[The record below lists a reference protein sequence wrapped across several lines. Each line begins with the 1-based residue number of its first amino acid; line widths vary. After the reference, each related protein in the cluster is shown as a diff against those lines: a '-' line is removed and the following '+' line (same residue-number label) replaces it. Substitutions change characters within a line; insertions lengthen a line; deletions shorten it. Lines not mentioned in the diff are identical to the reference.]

1 MKTPSNNIMKGEGA
15 CALPFLFKKSVLLLG
30 MLMLV
35 LLAIPP
41 IKALAAN
48 EYTIGDMV
56 FEIDGEHEVAAYIE
70 SGYYDAPTLLVRVPS
85 NATQIGIN
93 VRANY
98 GILTDY
104 GYETSY
110 GEYKPSG
117 EYHIWTFDDEKV
129 KIADVEKGDWVDEA
143 YTKYDLY
150 IAAFIDTFDV
160 DEEFADIVFF
170 KSDVPISGGGLTDEE
185 KKPLKDLLDTVSGA
199 NETKWYQT
207 GDRYNGRDVIEDKNS
222 GFWTEFIAENGAR
235 SIAEEM
241 LEHASNTKQIETA
254 TENLRMA
261 IQKLIPISRA
271 NTTPAYEAIEA
282 ATITE
287 KDDYT
292 PRSWAAYSEA
302 KDAATALMDTMF
314 ADGKPTQANNA
325 SANDTINAAAKRL
338 RDAQAALDLRV
349 SKYGTDGETR
359 VKLMASALEELNRRF
374 SAPGALDGYTA
385 ESIAALQSALKTA
398 NETLAETPVY
408 SAIGQLEAGRLT
420 DAVRAARAAAA
431 GLETQSQKQIH
442 VKLSA
447 LDAYDVYMGRT
458 DMWWALHNKNI
469 LTTELELPANASA
482 ASVLREKNLLK
493 RTLNE
498 SKYDPSLLV
507 FLNGELLNTT
517 SMFTYNDIGVSDG
530 VFESLKL
537 HDGDELT
544 LVWICGKQIMYSST
558 AGYYTQYLYEIP
570 EYFRYSTI
578 EAPAEVVAGEAFEI
592 TVTSDAALPFLATGE
607 KTPVVG
613 ATIRR
618 SATEADVETV
628 STRYVHR
635 NTYQTTD
642 ENGKATLTLYN
653 EGYVLINAFRTE
665 DEEGRYIVGP
675 SVLVHVLPT
684 NDLES
689 VKLQLRKELDEVYYD
704 ENYPESVFTPEN
716 WRLVKDAYENGVQ
729 AIANAET
736 LGEASSEQESA
747 IQEIKRLQSTADSGN
762 NSNLKKFRDIL
773 AELPSNVTKLDKSA
787 EARIEE
793 LKAAYESMTDYQRNE
808 LSEQEVARY
817 EEIINAELKEAQ
829 KHQLKFEQAFSDG
842 VTEDDQKTILAM
854 IDYLKANTPHEDWY
868 QQNPVS
874 EIGNQKLA
882 ELFTFNTV
890 TGSKMNSPETNNSY
904 AYTRLDESYALQR
917 DIYACISPEYAAYIL
932 CRDAAIAGGNMNGPG
947 VISAADGSW
956 SISDE
961 NMQMYVPDSSESNTT
976 RVLGKMTF
984 KVNGTEYAIRS
995 IKVTGLENAAQKSAL
1010 DFYDG
1015 TAYRGRSAQNQCN
1028 QIVQDSFLNFTMPF
1042 DDVTI
1047 TVTWGP
1053 VAGTTSEVDQARAD
1067 ALNALNAVFGKYDET
1082 HKNYIAIKAAYDK
1095 GVSAIN
1101 AAQTVDAISTARRDA
1116 AKAIEKAAAGSTGVD
1131 ESFRDG
1137 WGNSENDKG
1146 FYAGTPVGTVTVIVE
1161 NTTYSGAPEGFYSD
1175 PNDPDYN
1182 ITQDSIV
1189 YKENYTI
1196 GDQDSMM
1203 TVILRALADDGYE
1216 WTGTGGSKFGI
1227 SYLSGIAQKGRPD
1240 IKLAEF
1246 DGGNESGWMGTLNGF
1261 FVNLSFAQFTVQ
1273 PNQNTNIQLSDGD
1286 VIHVMYTCTGLGED
1300 LGGTFYNSD
1309 TTLKALKVMD
1319 GDKTLVLAPEFE
1331 SVAQPGGTYSYT
1343 VMIDGDAA
1351 ELTIT
1356 TDAAN
1361 KNYLVKRFL
1370 NEKVTDNTE
1379 GGSYYK
1385 STQAIPVVSGDTIYI
1400 GCGEPVW
1407 PSMNNQSTEARDYV
1421 GTWYEL
1427 HIVSANSGG
1436 SDVDAQID
1444 ALPNPNDLTY
1454 MNRETYRQDI
1464 VQAKQALDALKDPS
1478 SVSADRKQKLEA
1490 LCTKLAGFD
1499 AVDEV
1504 KAAIAA
1510 LPSVSN
1516 ATLDDEAAINA
1527 AKTKYDALD
1536 ADMLTYLKASEKQK
1550 LSDLL
1555 QRMEELNEEL
1565 LTKLVVAPDTV
1576 TAVVDAKTKTIQLVG
1591 YITEGQDVTLN
1602 GETVKRSGTKF
1613 TLGNTVYRVV
1623 LNVTVQPVNVTLD
1636 EKRPEITPA
1645 ENASPETKAAANAI
1659 TSPSTTSDGLAAA
1672 AADHLTETAKKQAEA
1687 SGDASASVTAEVKLN
1702 ISVKN
1707 YEDVGGKQ
1715 ELTLD
1720 ITPQVTY
1727 TVTADG
1733 QTLSIK
1739 TETLDNSA
1747 IKAPVTISVALP
1759 LDMPQENLYVKHK
1772 LEDGSFEYIKPTIER
1787 NVATWQQSSFSI
1799 VVLTADSRTA
1809 TVKMNDLDVTLTPE
1823 DVGKELPTVTK
1834 PGKDFTGWTFVIDG
1848 TEYPGGPYTKLTDEL
1863 LDALNKAQT
1872 EGKEITATPNFK
1884 NKTSSGSGSSGKI
1897 ESPNKPNKSTMG
1909 EADASKFRDVAASDW
1924 YFDAVQYVLEKGL
1937 MNGTSD
1943 WTFAPNDATTRGMIV
1958 TILAR
1963 VEGVNTN
1970 GNPWYAAG
1978 QKWAMDNGISDGT
1991 NMPGVI
1997 TREQLATILY
2007 RYAKQKGYDVS
2018 KSAALTGFSD
2028 ADKVSGYA
2036 FDAMQWAVAEEL
2048 LKGSN
2053 GKLDPQGSATRAQ
2066 VATILMRFMQKYEK

>member
-1 MKTPSNNIMKGEGA
+1 MS
-15 CALPFLFKKSVLLLG
+15 LSLLST
-30 MLMLV
+30 V
-35 LLAIPP
+35 YAESPP
-41 IKALAAN
+41 TIKVPDG
-48 EYTIGDMV
+48 Y
-56 FEIDGEHEVAAYIE
+56 EIVAQYG
-70 SGYYDAPTLLVRVPS
+70 SGYTYTANGNEEELLFDTYIVRVPTDTTVIANVIPGFDIS
-85 NATQIGIN
+85 HCECSTHDWDNLGEDTYEFDNGYDLTIHSGCKEPEPTIYVPWEKSDLYDFYGVQYSDKNYDNTIQVYFFLANA
-93 VRANY
+93 
-98 GILTDY
+98 D
-104 GYETSY
+104 
-110 GEYKPSG
+110 SG
-117 EYHIWTFDDEKV
+117 ET
-129 KIADVEKGDWVDEA
+129 VDK
-143 YTKYDLY
+143 TKLSELLN
-150 IAAFIDTFDV
+150 TV
-160 DEEFADIVFF
+160 
-170 KSDVPISGGGLTDEE
+170 TDNNTNYY
-185 KKPLKDLLDTVSGA
+185 LS
-199 NETKWYQT
+199 N
-207 GDRYNGRDVIEDKNS
+207 DRYNGNPAETITDKRS
-222 GFWTEFIAENGAR
+222 GFWAEFTAVNGPRAR
-235 SIAEEM
+235 AQRI
-241 LEHASNTKQIETA
+241 LASDVPQADIDDTVVA
-254 TENLRMA
+254 LRVA
-261 IQKLIPISRA
+261 ISKLIPTTRA
-271 NTTPAYEAIEA
+271 NTTLLHEAIEA

-349 SKYGTDGETR
+349 SKYGKDGETR

-374 SAPGALDGYTA
+374 SAPGALNGYTP
-385 ESIAALQSALKTA
+385 ESVAALQSALKTA

-408 SAIGQLEAGRLT
+408 SAIGQLESSRLT
-420 DAVRAARAAAA
+420 SAVRAARAAAA
-431 GLETQSQKQIH
+431 GLETESQEQIH

-447 LDAYDVYMGRT
+447 LDAYDVYQKRT

-469 LTTELELPANASA
+469 LTTELTLPANASA

-558 AGYYTQYLYEIP
+558 AGYYTQYLYELP
-570 EYFRYSTI
+570 AYFRYSRV
-578 EAPAEVVAGEAFEI
+578 EAPAEVVAGEPFEI

-618 SATEADVETV
+618 SATEADAETV
-628 STRYVHR
+628 STNYVHR

-716 WRLVKDAYENGVQ
+716 WLLVKATYENGVQ

-736 LGEASSEQESA
+736 LGVASSEQESA

-762 NSNLKKFRDIL
+762 NNNLKKFRDIL
-773 AELPSNVTKLDKSA
+773 AELPNDVNKLDKSA

-842 VTEDDQKTILAM
+842 VTEDNQKTILAM

-868 QQNPVS
+868 QKNPVS
-874 EIGNQKLA
+874 GIGNQKLA

-890 TGSKMNSPETNNSY
+890 TGSKMNSAETNNSY

-984 KVNGTEYAIRS
+984 TVNDTEYTIRS

-1015 TAYRGRSAQNQCN
+1015 TGYRGRNAQVQCN

-1053 VAGTTSEVDQARAD
+1053 VAGTTSEVEKARND
-1067 ALNALNAVFGKYDET
+1067 ALTALEAILKNYAEKYDEQSET
-1082 HKNYIAIKAAYDK
+1082 YLEIKAAYDK
-1095 GVSAIN
+1095 GVAKLEDKD
-1101 AAQTVDAISTARRDA
+1101 QTPTVDAINAERRSTANA
-1116 AKAIEKAAAGSTGVD
+1116 MAKAAAGNTGED
-1131 ESFRDG
+1131 ARFKEH
-1137 WGNSENDKG
+1137 WGDPENNDG

-1161 NTTYSGAPEGFYSD
+1161 NTTYSGAPEGLYSD
-1175 PNDPDYN
+1175 PNAPDY
-1182 ITQDSIV
+1182 SLEKAIV
-1189 YKENYTI
+1189 YEPTYTI
-1196 GDQDSMM
+1196 GDEDSMM
-1203 TVILRALADDGYE
+1203 TVILRALADSGYE

-1227 SYLSGIAQKGRPD
+1227 SYLSGIMKKGEKD

-1246 DGGNESGWMGTLNGF
+1246 DGGDESGWMGTLNGF
-1261 FVNLSFAQFTVQ
+1261 FVNLSFAEFTVKK
-1273 PNQNTNIQLSDGD
+1273 NQSTNIQLADGD
-1286 VIHVMYTCTGLGED
+1286 VIHVMYTSTGLGED

-1319 GDKTLVLAPEFE
+1319 GDKTVVLAPEFE
-1331 SVAQPGGTYSYT
+1331 ASAAEPGGTYSYT
-1343 VMIDGDAA
+1343 VMIDDNAT
-1351 ELTIT
+1351 ELTILA
-1356 TDAAN
+1356 DAAN

-1379 GGSYYK
+1379 GSSYYK

-1407 PSMNNQSTEARDYV
+1407 PSMNNQSTEAREYV

-1427 HIVSANSGG
+1427 HIVSASSGG
-1436 SDVDAQID
+1436 TEVDAQID
-1444 ALPNPNDLTY
+1444 ALPNPDDLTY
-1454 MNRETYRQDI
+1454 ENRENYRQDI
-1464 VQAKQALDALKDPS
+1464 VQAKQALDALKDSS
-1478 SVSADRKQKLEA
+1478 SVSADRKQKLED

-1516 ATLDDEAAINA
+1516 AALEDEESINA
-1527 AKTKYDALD
+1527 AKEKYDALD
-1536 ADMLTYLKASEKQK
+1536 TELLKYLKASEKQK

-1555 QRMEELNEEL
+1555 QRMKELNEEL
-1565 LTKLVVAPDTV
+1565 LTKLVVTPDTV

-1591 YITEGQDVTLN
+1591 YITEGEPITLN
-1602 GETVKRSGTKF
+1602 GEPITRSGSKF

-1623 LNVTVQPVNVTLD
+1623 LNVTERPINVTLD
-1636 EKRPEITPA
+1636 EKRPEIAPA
-1645 ENASPETKAAANAI
+1645 EDATDDTKKAAAAI

-1687 SGDASASVTAEVKLN
+1687 SGNADASVTAEVKLN
-1702 ISVKN
+1702 ISVEK
-1707 YEDVGGKQ
+1707 YEEVGGKQ

-1733 QTLSIK
+1733 QTLSTK

-1848 TEYPGGPYTKLTDEL
+1848 TEYPGGPYTKLTDDL
-1863 LDALNKAQT
+1863 LTKLSEAN
-1872 EGKEITATPNFK
+1872 EVTATPNFK
-1884 NKTSSGSGSSGKI
+1884 NKTSSGGSSSGKI

-2036 FDAMQWAVAEEL
+2036 AEAMQWAVAEGL
-2048 LKGSN
+2048 LQGSN
-2053 GKLDPQGSATRAQ
+2053 GKLNPQGSATRAQ
-2066 VATILMRFMQKYEK
+2066 VATILMRFMEKIAK

>member
-1 MKTPSNNIMKGEGA
+1 MDTA
-15 CALPFLFKKSVLLLG
+15 KKVG
-30 MLMLV
+30 
-35 LLAIPP
+35 
-41 IKALAAN
+41 
-48 EYTIGDMV
+48 TIT
-56 FEIDGEHEVAAYIE
+56 YK
-70 SGYYDAPTLLVRVPS
+70 
-85 NATQIGIN
+85 
-93 VRANY
+93 
-98 GILTDY
+98 
-104 GYETSY
+104 ETSY
-110 GEYKPSG
+110 PLFNVQVNLQEYDAISIVKESGTITVNGAKTKYPTGIQANNSGTVGLVPDREVPYDQENVVFDAAKSCYQDNKASITLDDGESISESG
-117 EYHIWTFDDEKV
+117 TCLLFRLQIGSGRRKTNCAFLAVSWGNFGGTEYDTKVLEELLTSVSDENANNNYYTSNDRYDGKQYSTISFWAEFTKKDGARDQAQKV
-129 KIADVEKGDWVDEA
+129 LNNPVNQNAINAAVKDLEAAISKLISKKDYANTTLLYEAMQHTVDKDRYTPMSYAA
-143 YTKYDLY
+143 YTKAYDEASALMAQMFDSDGNPTEANKPDKQQTLEALAEKLE
-150 IAAFIDTFDV
+150 AAWKNL
-160 DEEFADIVFF
+160 DER
-170 KSDVPISGGGLTDEE
+170 
-185 KKPLKDLLDTVSGA
+185 VS
-199 NETKWYQT
+199 
-207 GDRYNGRDVIEDKNS
+207 YNGK
-222 GFWTEFIAENGAR
+222 
-235 SIAEEM
+235 
-241 LEHASNTKQIETA
+241 
-254 TENLRMA
+254 
-261 IQKLIPISRA
+261 
-271 NTTPAYEAIEA
+271 
-282 ATITE
+282 
-287 KDDYT
+287 
-292 PRSWAAYSEA
+292 
-302 KDAATALMDTMF
+302 
-314 ADGKPTQANNA
+314 
-325 SANDTINAAAKRL
+325 
-338 RDAQAALDLRV
+338 
-349 SKYGTDGETR
+349 DGETR

-469 LTTELELPANASA
+469 LTTELELPANTSA

-716 WRLVKDAYENGVQ
+716 WLLVKAAYENGVQ

>member
-1 MKTPSNNIMKGEGA
+1 MS
-15 CALPFLFKKSVLLLG
+15 LSLLST
-30 MLMLV
+30 V
-35 LLAIPP
+35 YAESPP
-41 IKALAAN
+41 TIKVPDG
-48 EYTIGDMV
+48 Y
-56 FEIDGEHEVAAYIE
+56 EIVAQYG
-70 SGYYDAPTLLVRVPS
+70 SGYTYTANGNEEELLFDTYIVRVPTDTTVIANVIPGFDIS
-85 NATQIGIN
+85 HCECSTHDWDNLGEDTYEFDNGYDLTIHSGCKEPEPTIYVPWEKSDLYDFYGVQYSDKNYDNTIQVYFFLANA
-93 VRANY
+93 
-98 GILTDY
+98 D
-104 GYETSY
+104 
-110 GEYKPSG
+110 SG
-117 EYHIWTFDDEKV
+117 ET
-129 KIADVEKGDWVDEA
+129 VDK
-143 YTKYDLY
+143 TKLSELLN
-150 IAAFIDTFDV
+150 TV
-160 DEEFADIVFF
+160 
-170 KSDVPISGGGLTDEE
+170 TDNNTNYY
-185 KKPLKDLLDTVSGA
+185 LS
-199 NETKWYQT
+199 N
-207 GDRYNGRDVIEDKNS
+207 DRYNGNPAETITDKRS
-222 GFWTEFIAENGAR
+222 GFWAEFTAVNGPRAR
-235 SIAEEM
+235 AQRI
-241 LEHASNTKQIETA
+241 LASDVPQADIDDTVVA
-254 TENLRMA
+254 LRVA
-261 IQKLIPISRA
+261 ISKLIPTTRA
-271 NTTPAYEAIEA
+271 NTTLLHEAIEA

-292 PRSWAAYSEA
+292 PRSWAASSEA
-302 KDAATALMDTMF
+302 KDAAIALMGTMF
-314 ADGKPTQANNA
+314 ADGKPTPENKA

-338 RDAQAALDLRV
+338 RDAQAALDLRMN
-349 SKYGTDGETR
+349 KYGKDGETR

-408 SAIGQLEAGRLT
+408 SAIGQLESSRLT
-420 DAVRAARAAAA
+420 NAVRAARAAAA
-431 GLETQSQKQIH
+431 GLETESQEQIH

-447 LDAYDVYMGRT
+447 LDAYDVYQKRT

-469 LTTELELPANASA
+469 LTTELELPANTSA

-498 SKYDPSLLV
+498 GKYDPSLLV
-507 FLNGELLNTT
+507 FCNGELLNTT
-517 SMFTYNDIGVSDG
+517 SMFTYNDIGAEGG

-537 HDGDELT
+537 HNGDELT

-578 EAPAEVVAGEAFEI
+578 DAPAEVVAGEPFEI

-618 SATEADVETV
+618 SATEADAETV
-628 STRYVHR
+628 STNYVHR

-675 SVLVHVLPT
+675 SVLIHVLPT

-716 WRLVKDAYENGVQ
+716 WLLVKAAYENGVQ

-736 LGEASSEQESA
+736 LGVASSEQESA

-762 NSNLKKFRDIL
+762 NNNLKKFRDIL
-773 AELPSNVTKLDKSA
+773 AELPNDVTKLDKSA

-793 LKAAYESMTDYQRNE
+793 LKTAYEAMTDYQRSE

-817 EEIINAELKEAQ
+817 EKIINAKLKDAQ

-842 VTEDDQKTILAM
+842 VTEDDQKTIRAM
-854 IDYLKANTPHEDWY
+854 IDYLKTNTPNEDWY
-868 QQNPVS
+868 QQKPES
-874 EIGNQKLA
+874 GIGHQKLA

-890 TGSKMNSPETNNSY
+890 TGAKMNSDATNNSY
-904 AYTRLDESYALQR
+904 VYKQLDESYALQR

-932 CRDAAIAGGNMNGPG
+932 CRDAALENGNRNGPG
-947 VISAADGSW
+947 EIRAADGSW

-961 NMQMYVPDSSESNTT
+961 NMQMYVPESSNTT

-984 KVNGTEYAIRS
+984 KVNGTEYTIRS
-995 IKVTGLENAAQKSAL
+995 IKVTGLENAAQKSGL

-1015 TAYRGRSAQNQCN
+1015 TAYRGRSAENQCN

-1053 VAGTTSEVDQARAD
+1053 VAGTTSEVEKARTD
-1067 ALNALNAVFGKYDET
+1067 ALTALEAILNNYAEKYDEQSET
-1082 HKNYIAIKAAYDK
+1082 YLAIKAKYDE
-1095 GVSAIN
+1095 GVARIKDKDQTS
-1101 AAQTVDAISTARRDA
+1101 TVDAINAERRSTANA
-1116 AKAIEKAAAGSTGVD
+1116 MAKAAAGNTGED
-1131 ESFRDG
+1131 ARFKEH
-1137 WGNSENDKG
+1137 WGDPENNDG

-1161 NTTYSGAPEGFYSD
+1161 NTTYSGAPEGLYSD
-1175 PNDPDYN
+1175 PNAPDY
-1182 ITQDSIV
+1182 SLEKAIV
-1189 YKENYTI
+1189 YEPTYTI
-1196 GDQDSMM
+1196 GDEDSMM
-1203 TVILRALADDGYE
+1203 TVILRALADSGYE

-1227 SYLSGIAQKGRPD
+1227 SYLSGIMKKGEKD

-1246 DGGNESGWMGTLNGF
+1246 DGGDESGWMGTLNGF
-1261 FVNLSFAQFTVQ
+1261 FVNLSFAEFTVKK
-1273 PNQNTNIQLSDGD
+1273 NQSTNIQLADGD
-1286 VIHVMYTCTGLGED
+1286 VIHVMYTSTGLGED

-1319 GDKTLVLAPEFE
+1319 GDKTVVLAPEFE
-1331 SVAQPGGTYSYT
+1331 ASAAEPGGTYSYT
-1343 VMIDGDAA
+1343 VMIDDNAT
-1351 ELTIT
+1351 ELTILA
-1356 TDAAN
+1356 DAAN

-1379 GGSYYK
+1379 GSSYYK

-1407 PSMNNQSTEARDYV
+1407 PSMNNQSTEAREYV

-1427 HIVSANSGG
+1427 HIVSASSGG
-1436 SDVDAQID
+1436 TEVDAQID
-1444 ALPNPNDLTY
+1444 ALPNPDDLTY
-1454 MNRETYRQDI
+1454 ENRENYRQDI
-1464 VQAKQALDALKDPS
+1464 VQAKKAMDALKDS
-1478 SVSADRKQKLEA
+1478 KVDEVRAKKLTD
-1490 LCTKLAGFD
+1490 LCEKLAGFD

-1504 KAAIAA
+1504 KAAIAK

-1516 ATLDDEAAINA
+1516 AALEDEESINA
-1527 AKTKYDALD
+1527 AKEKYDALD
-1536 ADMLTYLKASEKQK
+1536 TELLKYLKASEKQK

-1555 QRMEELNEEL
+1555 QRMKELNEEL
-1565 LTKLVVAPDTV
+1565 LTKLVVTPDTV

-1591 YITEGQDVTLN
+1591 YITEGEPITLN
-1602 GETVKRSGTKF
+1602 GEPITRSGSKF

-1623 LNVTVQPVNVTLD
+1623 LNVTERPINVTLD
-1636 EKRPEITPA
+1636 EKRPEIAPA
-1645 ENASPETKAAANAI
+1645 EDATDDTKKAAAAI

-1687 SGDASASVTAEVKLN
+1687 SGNADASVTAEVKLN
-1702 ISVKN
+1702 ISVEK
-1707 YEDVGGKQ
+1707 YEEVGGKQ

-1733 QTLSIK
+1733 QTLSTK

-1759 LDMPQENLYVKHK
+1759 LNMPQENLYVKHK

-1823 DVGKELPTVTK
+1823 DVGKELPTVTR
-1834 PGKDFTGWTFVIDG
+1834 PGKDFTGWTFVIGG

-1884 NKTSSGSGSSGKI
+1884 NKTSSGGSSSGKI
-1897 ESPNKPNKSTMG
+1897 ESPNKPKT
-1909 EADASKFRDVAASDW
+1909 EPAKADASKFRDVSSSDW

-1963 VEGVNTN
+1963 VEGVNTT

-1978 QKWAMDNGISDGT
+1978 QKWAMQNDISDGT

-2018 KSAALTGFSD
+2018 KSAALTGFVDS
-2028 ADKVSGYA
+2028 DKVSSYA

>member
-1 MKTPSNNIMKGEGA
+1 MTKPVTGTGYQKLFDLITFNENVSLATENVAGFIIERTNFKTGDGELIIVQISTSSGETITEKDKDPLQKLVNSVSGETPEYLMPTDGSDKWNGKTYDA
-15 CALPFLFKKSVLLLG
+15 NGHWNTFKKSGILEDAKGVLASPG
-30 MLMLV
+30 SK
-35 LLAIPP
+35 
-41 IKALAAN
+41 KALDDMCTKLSAA
-48 EYTIGDMV
+48 
-56 FEIDGEHEVAAYIE
+56 
-70 SGYYDAPTLLVRVPS
+70 LS
-85 NATQIGIN
+85 N
-93 VRANY
+93 
-98 GILTDY
+98 
-104 GYETSY
+104 
-110 GEYKPSG
+110 
-117 EYHIWTFDDEKV
+117 
-129 KIADVEKGDWVDEA
+129 
-143 YTKYDLY
+143 
-150 IAAFIDTFDV
+150 
-160 DEEFADIVFF
+160 
-170 KSDVPISGGGLTDEE
+170 
-185 KKPLKDLLDTVSGA
+185 
-199 NETKWYQT
+199 
-207 GDRYNGRDVIEDKNS
+207 
-222 GFWTEFIAENGAR
+222 
-235 SIAEEM
+235 
-241 LEHASNTKQIETA
+241 
-254 TENLRMA
+254 
-261 IQKLIPISRA
+261 LIPAGCA
-271 NTTPAYEAIEA
+271 NTTELYEAIEA

-292 PRSWAAYSEA
+292 PRSWTAYSNA
-302 KDAATALMDTMF
+302 KDAAIALMGTMF
-314 ADGKPTQANNA
+314 DEEKLPTSSNKDEAMPQ
-325 SANDTINAAAKRL
+325 ILAAAESL
-338 RDAQAALDLRV
+338 RNKQKALDLRV
-349 SKYGTDGETR
+349 SKYGKDGETR

-374 SAPGALDGYTA
+374 SAPDALNGYTS
-385 ESIAALQSALKTA
+385 ESVAALQSALKTA

-408 SAIGQLEAGRLT
+408 SAIGQLESSRLT
-420 DAVRAARAAAA
+420 NAVRAARAAAA
-431 GLETQSQKQIH
+431 GLETLSQEPIH

-447 LDAYDVYMGRT
+447 LDAYDVYQKRT

-469 LTTELELPANASA
+469 LTTELTLPANASA

-507 FLNGELLNTT
+507 FRNGELLNTT
-517 SMFTYNDIGVSDG
+517 SMFDYNDIGVPDG

-578 EAPAEVVAGEAFEI
+578 EAPAEVVAGEAFEV

-628 STRYVHR
+628 STNYVHR
-635 NTYQTTD
+635 DTYQTTD

-716 WRLVKDAYENGVQ
+716 WLLVKVAYENGVQ

-736 LGEASSEQESA
+736 LGVASSEQESA

-762 NSNLKKFRDIL
+762 NNNLKKFRDIL
-773 AELPSNVTKLDKSA
+773 AELPNDVNKLDKSA

-793 LKAAYESMTDYQRNE
+793 LKTAYEAMTDYQRSE

-817 EEIINAELKEAQ
+817 EKIINAKLKDAQ

-854 IDYLKANTPHEDWY
+854 IDYLKKNTPNEDWY
-868 QQNPVS
+868 QQKPES
-874 EIGNQKLA
+874 GIGNQKLA

-890 TGSKMNSPETNNSY
+890 KGAKMNSDETNQSY
-904 AYTRLDESYALQR
+904 VYKQLDESYALQR
-917 DIYACISPEYAAYIL
+917 DIYACVSPEYAAYIL
-932 CRDAAIAGGNMNGPG
+932 CRDAALENGNRNGPG
-947 VISAADGSW
+947 EIRAADGSW

-984 KVNGTEYAIRS
+984 TINGTEYAIRS
-995 IKVTGLENAAQKSAL
+995 IKVTGLEHAAQKSAL

-1015 TAYRGRSAQNQCN
+1015 TAYRGRSAEIQCN

-1053 VAGTTSEVDQARAD
+1053 VAGTTSEVEKARND
-1067 ALNALNAVFGKYDET
+1067 ALTALEAILKNYAEKYDEQSET
-1082 HKNYIAIKAAYDK
+1082 YLEIKAAYDK
-1095 GVSAIN
+1095 GVAKLEDKD
-1101 AAQTVDAISTARRDA
+1101 QTPTVDAINAERRSTANA
-1116 AKAIEKAAAGSTGVD
+1116 MAKAAAGNTGED
-1131 ESFRDG
+1131 ARFKEH
-1137 WGNSENDKG
+1137 WGDPENNDG

-1161 NTTYSGAPEGFYSD
+1161 NTTYSGAPEGLYSD
-1175 PNDPDYN
+1175 PNAPDY
-1182 ITQDSIV
+1182 SLEKAIV
-1189 YKENYTI
+1189 YEPTYTI
-1196 GDQDSMM
+1196 GDEDSMM
-1203 TVILRALADDGYE
+1203 TVILRALADSGYE

-1227 SYLSGIAQKGRPD
+1227 SYLSGIMKKGEKD

-1246 DGGNESGWMGTLNGF
+1246 DGGDESGWMGTLNGF
-1261 FVNLSFAQFTVQ
+1261 FVNLSFAEFTVKK
-1273 PNQNTNIQLSDGD
+1273 NQSTNIQLADGD
-1286 VIHVMYTCTGLGED
+1286 VIHVMYTSTGLGED

-1331 SVAQPGGTYSYT
+1331 ASAAEPGGTYSYT
-1343 VMIDGDAA
+1343 VMIDDNAT
-1351 ELTIT
+1351 ELTILA
-1356 TDAAN
+1356 DAAN

-1379 GGSYYK
+1379 GSSYYK

-1407 PSMNNQSTEARDYV
+1407 PSMNNQSTEAREYV

-1427 HIVSANSGG
+1427 HIVSASSGG
-1436 SDVDAQID
+1436 TEVDAQID

-1454 MNRETYRQDI
+1454 ENRENYRQDI
-1464 VQAKQALDALKDPS
+1464 VQAKKAMDALKDS
-1478 SVSADRKQKLEA
+1478 KVDEVRAKKLTD
-1490 LCTKLAGFD
+1490 LCEKLAGFD

-1504 KAAIAA
+1504 KAAIAK

-1516 ATLDDEAAINA
+1516 AALEDEESINA
-1527 AKTKYDALD
+1527 AKEKYDALD
-1536 ADMLTYLKASEKQK
+1536 TELLKYLKASEKQK

-1555 QRMEELNEEL
+1555 QRMKELNEEL
-1565 LTKLVVAPDTV
+1565 LTKLVVTPDTV

-1591 YITEGQDVTLN
+1591 YITEGEPITLN
-1602 GETVKRSGTKF
+1602 GEPITRSGSKF

-1623 LNVTVQPVNVTLD
+1623 LNVTERPINVTLD
-1636 EKRPEITPA
+1636 EKRPEIAPA
-1645 ENASPETKAAANAI
+1645 EDATDDTKKAAAAI

-1687 SGDASASVTAEVKLN
+1687 SGNADASVTAEVKLN
-1702 ISVKN
+1702 ISVEK
-1707 YEDVGGKQ
+1707 YEEVGGKQ

-1733 QTLSIK
+1733 QTLSTK

-1759 LDMPQENLYVKHK
+1759 LNMPQENLYVKHK

-1823 DVGKELPTVTK
+1823 DVGKELPTVTR
-1834 PGKDFTGWTFVIDG
+1834 PGKDFTGWTFVIGG

-1884 NKTSSGSGSSGKI
+1884 NKTSSGGSSSGKI
-1897 ESPNKPNKSTMG
+1897 ESPNKPKT
-1909 EADASKFRDVAASDW
+1909 EPAKADASKFRDVSSSDW

-1963 VEGVNTN
+1963 VEGVNTT

-1978 QKWAMDNGISDGT
+1978 QKWAMQNDISDGT

-2018 KSAALTGFSD
+2018 KSAALTGFVDS
-2028 ADKVSGYA
+2028 DKVSSYA

>member
-1 MKTPSNNIMKGEGA
+1 MPLSDLTVQESVYPGITFNPSFEYS
-15 CALPFLFKKSVLLLG
+15 CALIYQFANNPVTPA
-30 MLMLV
+30 V
-35 LLAIPP
+35 N
-41 IKALAAN
+41 KAVNILIQ
-48 EYTIGDMV
+48 IG
-56 FEIDGEHEVAAYIE
+56 E
-70 SGYYDAPTLLVRVPS
+70 SG
-85 NATQIGIN
+85 
-93 VRANY
+93 
-98 GILTDY
+98 
-104 GYETSY
+104 
-110 GEYKPSG
+110 SG
-117 EYHIWTFDDEKV
+117 LSDEQ
-129 KIADVEKGDWVDEA
+129 
-143 YTKYDLY
+143 
-150 IAAFIDTFDV
+150 
-160 DEEFADIVFF
+160 
-170 KSDVPISGGGLTDEE
+170 
-185 KKPLKDLLDTVSGA
+185 KKPLSDLLATVA
-199 NETKWYQT
+199 DDNENYYKTD
-207 GDRYNGRDVIEDKNS
+207 DRYNG
-222 GFWTEFIAENGAR
+222 
-235 SIAEEM
+235 
-241 LEHASNTKQIETA
+241 LEHITGAGKSFWAEFVAANGPRATAQRALETA
-254 TENLRMA
+254 TKEEEITSAVSTLRTA
-261 IQKLIPISRA
+261 ISRLIPATRV
-271 NTTPAYEAIEA
+271 NTTLLYEELLNKPS
-282 ATITE
+282 

-292 PRSWAAYSEA
+292 PRTWAAYAEVRDRAEA
-302 KDAATALMDTMF
+302 MMASMFDDKGNPTDANT
-314 ADGKPTQANNA
+314 
-325 SANDTINAAAKRL
+325 SANGKQDELVALAVELTSKRE
-338 RDAQAALDLRV
+338 ALDLRV
-349 SKYGTDGETR
+349 SKYGKDGETR

-374 SAPGALDGYTA
+374 SAPDALNGYTS
-385 ESIAALQSALKTA
+385 ESVAALQSALKTA

-408 SAIGQLEAGRLT
+408 SAIGQLESSRLT
-420 DAVRAARAAAA
+420 SAVREARVAAF
-431 GLETQSQKQIH
+431 GLETWSQEQIH
-442 VKLSA
+442 VKLSVV
-447 LDAYDVYMGRT
+447 DAYDVYQKRT

-469 LTTELELPANASA
+469 LTTELELPANTSA

-498 SKYDPSLLV
+498 GKYDPSLLV
-507 FLNGELLNTT
+507 FCNGELLNTT
-517 SMFTYNDIGVSDG
+517 SMFTYNDIGAEGG

-537 HDGDELT
+537 HNGDELT

-618 SATEADVETV
+618 SATEADAETV
-628 STRYVHR
+628 STNYVHR
-635 NTYQTTD
+635 DTYQTTD

-829 KHQLKFEQAFSDG
+829 KHQLKFEQAFSNG

-854 IDYLKANTPHEDWY
+854 IDYLKKNTPNEDWY
-868 QQNPVS
+868 QQKPES
-874 EIGNQKLA
+874 GIGNQKLA

-932 CRDAAIAGGNMNGPG
+932 CRDAAIENGNRNGPG

-1015 TAYRGRSAQNQCN
+1015 TGYRGRNAQVQCN

-1053 VAGTTSEVDQARAD
+1053 VAGTTSEVEKARND
-1067 ALNALNAVFGKYDET
+1067 ALTALEAILKNYAEKYDEQSET
-1082 HKNYIAIKAAYDK
+1082 YLEIKAAYDK
-1095 GVSAIN
+1095 GVAKLEDKD
-1101 AAQTVDAISTARRDA
+1101 QTPTVDAINAERRSTANA
-1116 AKAIEKAAAGSTGVD
+1116 MAKAAAGNTGED
-1131 ESFRDG
+1131 ARFKEH
-1137 WGNSENDKG
+1137 WGDPENNDG

-1161 NTTYSGAPEGFYSD
+1161 NTTYSGAPEGLYSD
-1175 PNDPDYN
+1175 PNAPDY
-1182 ITQDSIV
+1182 SLEKAIV
-1189 YKENYTI
+1189 YEPTYTI
-1196 GDQDSMM
+1196 GDEDSMM
-1203 TVILRALADDGYE
+1203 TVILRALADSGYE

-1227 SYLSGIAQKGRPD
+1227 SYLSGIMKKGEKD

-1246 DGGNESGWMGTLNGF
+1246 DGGDESGWMGTLNGF
-1261 FVNLSFAQFTVQ
+1261 FVNLSFAEFTVKK
-1273 PNQNTNIQLSDGD
+1273 NQSTNIQLADGD
-1286 VIHVMYTCTGLGED
+1286 VIHVMYTSTGLGED

-1331 SVAQPGGTYSYT
+1331 ASAAEPGGTYSYT
-1343 VMIDGDAA
+1343 VMIDDNAT
-1351 ELTIT
+1351 ELTILA
-1356 TDAAN
+1356 DAAN

-1379 GGSYYK
+1379 GSSYYK

-1407 PSMNNQSTEARDYV
+1407 PSMNNQSTEAREYV

-1427 HIVSANSGG
+1427 HIVSASSGG
-1436 SDVDAQID
+1436 TEVDAQID
-1444 ALPNPNDLTY
+1444 ALPNPDDLTY
-1454 MNRETYRQDI
+1454 ENRENYRQDI
-1464 VQAKQALDALKDPS
+1464 VQAKKAMDALKDS
-1478 SVSADRKQKLEA
+1478 KVDEVRAKKLTD
-1490 LCTKLAGFD
+1490 LCEKLAGFD

-1504 KAAIAA
+1504 KAAIAK

-1516 ATLDDEAAINA
+1516 AALEDEESINA
-1527 AKTKYDALD
+1527 AKEKYDALD
-1536 ADMLTYLKASEKQK
+1536 TELLKYLKASEKQK

-1555 QRMEELNEEL
+1555 QRMKELNEEL
-1565 LTKLVVAPDTV
+1565 LTKLVVTPDTV

-1591 YITEGQDVTLN
+1591 YITEGEPITLN
-1602 GETVKRSGTKF
+1602 GEPITRSGSKF

-1687 SGDASASVTAEVKLN
+1687 SGNADASVTAEVKLN
-1702 ISVKN
+1702 ISVEK
-1707 YEDVGGKQ
+1707 YEEVGGKQ

-1720 ITPQVTY
+1720 ITPQVAY

-1733 QTLSIK
+1733 QTLSTK

-1759 LDMPQENLYVKHK
+1759 LNMPQENLYVKHK

-1823 DVGKELPTVTK
+1823 DVGKELPTVTR
-1834 PGKDFTGWTFVIDG
+1834 PGKDFTGWTFVIGG

-1884 NKTSSGSGSSGKI
+1884 NKTSSGGSSSGKI
-1897 ESPNKPNKSTMG
+1897 ESPNKPKT
-1909 EADASKFRDVAASDW
+1909 EPAKADASKFRDVATSDW

-1978 QKWAMDNGISDGT
+1978 QKWAMQNDISDGT

-1997 TREQLATILY
+1997 TREQLATILF
-2007 RYAKQKGYDVS
+2007 RYARMKGYDVS
-2018 KSAALTGFSD
+2018 KSAALTGFVDS
-2028 ADKVSGYA
+2028 DKVSSYA

>member
-1 MKTPSNNIMKGEGA
+1 MSDEAITALGSKYFAKASNGENGGYPVLTFASLSADKTK
-15 CALPFLFKKSVLLLG
+15 L
-30 MLMLV
+30 
-35 LLAIPP
+35 
-41 IKALAAN
+41 KAELDKVP
-48 EYTIGDMV
+48 T
-56 FEIDGEHEVAAYIE
+56 
-70 SGYYDAPTLLVRVPS
+70 SGYYTED
-85 NATQIGIN
+85 
-93 VRANY
+93 
-98 GILTDY
+98 
-104 GYETSY
+104 
-110 GEYKPSG
+110 
-117 EYHIWTFDDEKV
+117 
-129 KIADVEKGDWVDEA
+129 
-143 YTKYDLY
+143 
-150 IAAFIDTFDV
+150 
-160 DEEFADIVFF
+160 
-170 KSDVPISGGGLTDEE
+170 
-185 KKPLKDLLDTVSGA
+185 
-199 NETKWYQT
+199 
-207 GDRYNGRDVIEDKNS
+207 DRYNGVDTSKN
-222 GFWTEFIAENGAR
+222 GFWADMKEFVKGAQEVYENESAGQAEVD
-235 SIAEEM
+235 
-241 LEHASNTKQIETA
+241 LETA
-254 TENLRMA
+254 KLKNGLQA
-261 IQKLIPISRA
+261 YVGKLISTSNA
-271 NTTPAYEAIEA
+271 NTTLLHEAIEA

-292 PRSWAAYSEA
+292 PRSWAAYSET

-349 SKYGTDGETR
+349 SKYGKDGETR

-374 SAPGALDGYTA
+374 SAPGALGGYTA
-385 ESIAALQSALKTA
+385 ESVAALQSALKTA

-469 LTTELELPANASA
+469 LTTELELPANTSA

-578 EAPAEVVAGEAFEI
+578 EAPAEVVAGEAFEV

-607 KTPVVG
+607 KIPVVG

-618 SATEADVETV
+618 SATEADAETV
-628 STRYVHR
+628 STNYVHR
-635 NTYQTTD
+635 DTYQTTD

-995 IKVTGLENAAQKSAL
+995 VKVTGLENAAQKSAL

-1454 MNRETYRQDI
+1454 TNRETYRQDI

-1702 ISVKN
+1702 ILVKN

-1733 QTLSIK
+1733 QTLSTK

-1823 DVGKELPTVTK
+1823 DVGKELPTVTR

-1848 TEYPGGPYTKLTDEL
+1848 TEYPGGPYTKLTDDL
-1863 LDALNKAQT
+1863 LTKLSGAN
-1872 EGKEITATPNFK
+1872 EVTATPNFK

-1897 ESPNKPNKSTMG
+1897 ESPNKPKT
-1909 EADASKFRDVAASDW
+1909 EPAKADASKFRDVATSDW

-2018 KSAALTGFSD
+2018 KTAALTGFSD

-2036 FDAMQWAVAEEL
+2036 FDAMQWAVAEGL
-2048 LKGSN
+2048 LQGSN

>member
-1 MKTPSNNIMKGEGA
+1 MSDEAITALGSKYFAKASNGENGGYPVLTFASLSADKTK
-15 CALPFLFKKSVLLLG
+15 L
-30 MLMLV
+30 
-35 LLAIPP
+35 
-41 IKALAAN
+41 KAELDKVP
-48 EYTIGDMV
+48 T
-56 FEIDGEHEVAAYIE
+56 
-70 SGYYDAPTLLVRVPS
+70 SGYYTED
-85 NATQIGIN
+85 
-93 VRANY
+93 
-98 GILTDY
+98 
-104 GYETSY
+104 
-110 GEYKPSG
+110 
-117 EYHIWTFDDEKV
+117 
-129 KIADVEKGDWVDEA
+129 
-143 YTKYDLY
+143 
-150 IAAFIDTFDV
+150 
-160 DEEFADIVFF
+160 
-170 KSDVPISGGGLTDEE
+170 
-185 KKPLKDLLDTVSGA
+185 
-199 NETKWYQT
+199 
-207 GDRYNGRDVIEDKNS
+207 DRYNGVDTSKN
-222 GFWTEFIAENGAR
+222 GFWADMKEFVKGAQEVYENESAGQAEVD
-235 SIAEEM
+235 
-241 LEHASNTKQIETA
+241 LETA
-254 TENLRMA
+254 KLKNGLQA
-261 IQKLIPISRA
+261 YVGKLISTSNA
-271 NTTPAYEAIEA
+271 NTTLLHEAIEA

-349 SKYGTDGETR
+349 SKYGKDGETR

-374 SAPGALDGYTA
+374 SAPDALNGYTP
-385 ESIAALQSALKTA
+385 ESVAALQSALKTA

-469 LTTELELPANASA
+469 LTTELTLPANASA

-507 FLNGELLNTT
+507 FRNGELLNTT
-517 SMFTYNDIGVSDG
+517 SMFDYNDIGVPDG

-570 EYFRYSTI
+570 AYFRYSRV

-618 SATEADVETV
+618 SATEADAETV
-628 STRYVHR
+628 STNYVHR

-675 SVLVHVLPT
+675 SVLIHVLPT

-716 WRLVKDAYENGVQ
+716 WLLVKAAYENGVQ

-736 LGEASSEQESA
+736 LGVASSEQESA

-762 NSNLKKFRDIL
+762 NNNLKKFRDIL
-773 AELPSNVTKLDKSA
+773 AELPNDVNKLDKSA

-793 LKAAYESMTDYQRNE
+793 LKTAYEAMTDYQRSE

-817 EEIINAELKEAQ
+817 EKIINAKLKDAQ

-854 IDYLKANTPHEDWY
+854 IDYLKKNTPNEDWY
-868 QQNPVS
+868 QQKPES
-874 EIGNQKLA
+874 GIGNQKLA

-890 TGSKMNSPETNNSY
+890 KGAKMNSDETNQSY
-904 AYTRLDESYALQR
+904 VYKQLDESYALQR

-932 CRDAAIAGGNMNGPG
+932 CRDAALENGNRNGPG
-947 VISAADGSW
+947 EIRAADGSW

-984 KVNGTEYAIRS
+984 TINGTEYAIRS
-995 IKVTGLENAAQKSAL
+995 IKVTGLEHAAQKSAL

-1015 TAYRGRSAQNQCN
+1015 TAYRGRSAEIQCN

-1053 VAGTTSEVDQARAD
+1053 VAGTTSEVEKARTD
-1067 ALNALNAVFGKYDET
+1067 ALTALEAILNNYAEKYDAQSETYLAIKAKYDEGVA
-1082 HKNYIAIKAAYDK
+1082 KIEDK
-1095 GVSAIN
+1095 DQTS
-1101 AAQTVDAISTARRDA
+1101 TVDAINAERRSTANA
-1116 AKAIEKAAAGSTGVD
+1116 MAKAAAGNTGTDD
-1131 ESFRDG
+1131 EFLNG
-1137 WGNSENDKG
+1137 WGDPDNDKG
-1146 FYAGTPVGTVTVIVE
+1146 FYAGNYVGTVKVIVE
-1161 NTTYSGAPEGFYSD
+1161 NTTYSGAPKGFYTNPD
-1175 PNDPDYN
+1175 DPDYD
-1182 ITQDSIV
+1182 IEDSIV
-1189 YKENYTI
+1189 YRESYAI
-1196 GDQDSMM
+1196 GDEDSMM

-1227 SYLSGIAQKGRPD
+1227 TYLSSISNSQG
-1240 IKLAEF
+1240 KLGEF
-1246 DGGNESGWMGTLNGF
+1246 DGGDESGWMGTLNGF
-1261 FVNLSFAQFTVQ
+1261 FVNLSFAEFTVEK
-1273 PNQNTNIQLSDGD
+1273 NQNTNIQLADGD
-1286 VIHVMYTCTGLGED
+1286 VIHVMYTSTGLGED

-1331 SVAQPGGTYSYT
+1331 ASAAEPGGTYSYT
-1343 VMIDGDAA
+1343 VMIDDNAT
-1351 ELTIT
+1351 ELTILA
-1356 TDAAN
+1356 DAAN

-1379 GGSYYK
+1379 GSSYYK

-1407 PSMNNQSTEARDYV
+1407 PSMNNQSTEAREYV

-1427 HIVSANSGG
+1427 HIVSASSGG
-1436 SDVDAQID
+1436 TEVDAQID
-1444 ALPNPNDLTY
+1444 ALPNPDDLTY
-1454 MNRETYRQDI
+1454 ENRENYRQDI
-1464 VQAKQALDALKDPS
+1464 VQAKKAMDALKDS
-1478 SVSADRKQKLEA
+1478 KVDEVRAKKLTD
-1490 LCTKLAGFD
+1490 LCEKLAGFD

-1504 KAAIAA
+1504 KAAIAK

-1516 ATLDDEAAINA
+1516 AALEDEESINA
-1527 AKTKYDALD
+1527 AKEKYDALD
-1536 ADMLTYLKASEKQK
+1536 TELLKYLKASEKQK

-1555 QRMEELNEEL
+1555 QRMKELNEEL
-1565 LTKLVVAPDTV
+1565 LTKLVVTPDTV

-1591 YITEGQDVTLN
+1591 YITEGEPITLN
-1602 GETVKRSGTKF
+1602 GEPITRSGSKF

-1623 LNVTVQPVNVTLD
+1623 LNVTERPINVTLD
-1636 EKRPEITPA
+1636 EKRPEIAPA
-1645 ENASPETKAAANAI
+1645 EDATDDTKKAAAAI

-1672 AADHLTETAKKQAEA
+1672 AADHLTETARKQAEA

-1702 ISVKN
+1702 ISVEK
-1707 YEDVGGKQ
+1707 YEEVGGKQ

-1733 QTLSIK
+1733 QTLSTK

-1848 TEYPGGPYTKLTDEL
+1848 TEYPGGPYTKLTDDL
-1863 LDALNKAQT
+1863 LTKLSEAN
-1872 EGKEITATPNFK
+1872 EVTATPNFK
-1884 NKTSSGSGSSGKI
+1884 NKTSSGGSSSGKI

-2036 FDAMQWAVAEEL
+2036 FDAMQWAVAEGL
-2048 LKGSN
+2048 LQGSN

>member
-1 MKTPSNNIMKGEGA
+1 MDTAKQVGTITYNGTSYPLFNVQVNLQEYDAISIVKESGTITVNGAETKYPTGIQANNSGTVGLVPDREVPYDQENVVFDA
-15 CALPFLFKKSVLLLG
+15 AKSCYQDN
-30 MLMLV
+30 
-35 LLAIPP
+35 
-41 IKALAAN
+41 KASITL
-48 EYTIGDMV
+48 D
-56 FEIDGEHEVAAYIE
+56 DGESISE
-70 SGYYDAPTLLVRVPS
+70 SGTCLLFRLQIGSGRRKTNCAFLAVSWGNFGGTEYDTKVLEELLTSVSDENANNNYYTSNDRYDGKQYSTISFWAEFTKKDGARDQAQKVLNNPVNQNAINAAVKDLEAAISKLISKKDYANTTLL
-85 NATQIGIN
+85 
-93 VRANY
+93 
-98 GILTDY
+98 
-104 GYETSY
+104 YEAMQHTVDKDRYTPMSY
-110 GEYKPSG
+110 
-117 EYHIWTFDDEKV
+117 
-129 KIADVEKGDWVDEA
+129 AA
-143 YTKYDLY
+143 YTKAYDEASALMAQMFDSDGNPTEANKPDKQQTLEALAEKLE
-150 IAAFIDTFDV
+150 AAWKNL
-160 DEEFADIVFF
+160 DER
-170 KSDVPISGGGLTDEE
+170 
-185 KKPLKDLLDTVSGA
+185 VS
-199 NETKWYQT
+199 
-207 GDRYNGRDVIEDKNS
+207 YNGK
-222 GFWTEFIAENGAR
+222 
-235 SIAEEM
+235 
-241 LEHASNTKQIETA
+241 
-254 TENLRMA
+254 
-261 IQKLIPISRA
+261 
-271 NTTPAYEAIEA
+271 
-282 ATITE
+282 
-287 KDDYT
+287 
-292 PRSWAAYSEA
+292 
-302 KDAATALMDTMF
+302 
-314 ADGKPTQANNA
+314 
-325 SANDTINAAAKRL
+325 
-338 RDAQAALDLRV
+338 
-349 SKYGTDGETR
+349 DGETR

-431 GLETQSQKQIH
+431 GLETQSQKRIH

-507 FLNGELLNTT
+507 FRNGELLNTT
-517 SMFTYNDIGVSDG
+517 SMFTYNDIGVEGG

-578 EAPAEVVAGEAFEI
+578 EAPAEVVAGEAFEV

-618 SATEADVETV
+618 SATEADAETV
-628 STRYVHR
+628 STNYVHR
-635 NTYQTTD
+635 DTYQTTD

-1454 MNRETYRQDI
+1454 TNRETYRQDI

-1687 SGDASASVTAEVKLN
+1687 SGNADASVTAEVKLN
-1702 ISVKN
+1702 ISVEK
-1707 YEDVGGKQ
+1707 YEEVGGKQ

-1733 QTLSIK
+1733 QTLSTK

-1823 DVGKELPTVTK
+1823 DVGKELPTVTR

-1848 TEYPGGPYTKLTDEL
+1848 TEYPGGPYTKLTDDL
-1863 LDALNKAQT
+1863 LTKLSGAN
-1872 EGKEITATPNFK
+1872 EVTATPNFK

>member
-1 MKTPSNNIMKGEGA
+1 MDTA
-15 CALPFLFKKSVLLLG
+15 KKVG
-30 MLMLV
+30 
-35 LLAIPP
+35 
-41 IKALAAN
+41 
-48 EYTIGDMV
+48 TIT
-56 FEIDGEHEVAAYIE
+56 YK
-70 SGYYDAPTLLVRVPS
+70 
-85 NATQIGIN
+85 
-93 VRANY
+93 
-98 GILTDY
+98 
-104 GYETSY
+104 ETSY
-110 GEYKPSG
+110 PLFNVQVNLQEYDAISIVKESGTITVNGAKTKYPTGIQANNSGTVGLVPDREVPYDQENVVFDAAKSCYQDNKASITLDDGESISESG
-117 EYHIWTFDDEKV
+117 TCLLFRLQIGSGRRKTNCAFLAVSWGNFGGTEYDTKVLEELLTSVSDENANNNYYTSNDRYDGKQYSTISFWAEFTKKDGARDQAQKV
-129 KIADVEKGDWVDEA
+129 LNNPVNQNAINAAVKDLEAAISKLISKKDYANTTLLYEAMQHTVDKDRYTPMSYAA
-143 YTKYDLY
+143 YTKAYDEASALMAQMFDSDGNPTEANKPDKQQTLEALAEKLE
-150 IAAFIDTFDV
+150 AAWKNL
-160 DEEFADIVFF
+160 DER
-170 KSDVPISGGGLTDEE
+170 
-185 KKPLKDLLDTVSGA
+185 VS
-199 NETKWYQT
+199 
-207 GDRYNGRDVIEDKNS
+207 YNGK
-222 GFWTEFIAENGAR
+222 
-235 SIAEEM
+235 
-241 LEHASNTKQIETA
+241 
-254 TENLRMA
+254 
-261 IQKLIPISRA
+261 
-271 NTTPAYEAIEA
+271 
-282 ATITE
+282 
-287 KDDYT
+287 
-292 PRSWAAYSEA
+292 
-302 KDAATALMDTMF
+302 
-314 ADGKPTQANNA
+314 
-325 SANDTINAAAKRL
+325 
-338 RDAQAALDLRV
+338 
-349 SKYGTDGETR
+349 DGETR

-420 DAVRAARAAAA
+420 DAVRAVRAAAA

-469 LTTELELPANASA
+469 LTTELELPANTSA

-716 WRLVKDAYENGVQ
+716 WLLVKAAYENGVQ

-2036 FDAMQWAVAEEL
+2036 FDAMQWAVAEGL
-2048 LKGSN
+2048 LQGSN
-2053 GKLDPQGSATRAQ
+2053 GKLNPQGSATRAQ

>member
-1 MKTPSNNIMKGEGA
+1 MLLFRLPYGIGTKRNPYVTHAFLLIAWSGNSDEIDKGELNA
-15 CALPFLFKKSVLLLG
+15 
-30 MLMLV
+30 
-35 LLAIPP
+35 AIA
-41 IKALAAN
+41 KAPKAAN
-48 EYTIGDMV
+48 EDTVYW
-56 FEIDGEHEVAAYIE
+56 HENDKWN
-70 SGYYDAPTLLVRVPS
+70 G
-85 NATQIGIN
+85 
-93 VRANY
+93 
-98 GILTDY
+98 
-104 GYETSY
+104 
-110 GEYKPSG
+110 
-117 EYHIWTFDDEKV
+117 
-129 KIADVEKGDWVDEA
+129 KIASKTGFWNEMQSALSTAK
-143 YTKYDLY
+143 
-150 IAAFIDTFDV
+150 
-160 DEEFADIVFF
+160 
-170 KSDVPISGGGLTDEE
+170 
-185 KKPLKDLLDTVSGA
+185 TVSA
-199 NETKWYQT
+199 NKFAS
-207 GDRYNGRDVIEDKNS
+207 EDAVKKATDNLNS
-222 GFWTEFIAENGAR
+222 AVSNLIKAEN
-235 SIAEEM
+235 
-241 LEHASNTKQIETA
+241 
-254 TENLRMA
+254 
-261 IQKLIPISRA
+261 A
-271 NTTPAYEAIEA
+271 NTTLLYEELLN
-282 ATITE
+282 E
-287 KDDYT
+287 PSKDDYT
-292 PRSWAAYSEA
+292 PRTWAAYAEVRDRAEA
-302 KDAATALMDTMF
+302 MMASMFDDKGNPTDANT
-314 ADGKPTQANNA
+314 
-325 SANDTINAAAKRL
+325 SANGKQDELVALAVELTSKRE
-338 RDAQAALDLRV
+338 ALDLRV
-349 SKYGTDGETR
+349 SKYGKDGETR

-374 SAPGALDGYTA
+374 SAPDALNGYTS
-385 ESIAALQSALKTA
+385 ESVAALQSALKTA

-408 SAIGQLEAGRLT
+408 SAIGQLESSRLT
-420 DAVRAARAAAA
+420 AAVRAARAAAA
-431 GLETQSQKQIH
+431 GLETLSQEQIH

-469 LTTELELPANASA
+469 LTTELELPANTSA

-507 FLNGELLNTT
+507 FRNGELLNTT
-517 SMFTYNDIGVSDG
+517 SMFDYNDIGVEGG

-558 AGYYTQYLYEIP
+558 AGYYTQYLYELP
-570 EYFRYSTI
+570 AYFRYSRV
-578 EAPAEVVAGEAFEI
+578 EAPAEVVAGEPFEI

-618 SATEADVETV
+618 SATEADAETV
-628 STRYVHR
+628 STNYVHR

-716 WRLVKDAYENGVQ
+716 WLLVKATYENGVQ

-736 LGEASSEQESA
+736 LGVASSEQESA

-762 NSNLKKFRDIL
+762 NNNLKKFRDIL
-773 AELPSNVTKLDKSA
+773 AELPNNVNKLDKSA

-829 KHQLKFEQAFSDG
+829 KHQLKFEQAFSNG

-854 IDYLKANTPHEDWY
+854 IDYLKTHTPNEDWY

-874 EIGNQKLA
+874 GIGNQRLA

-890 TGSKMNSPETNNSY
+890 TGSKMNSAETNNSY
-904 AYTRLDESYALQR
+904 AYTKLDESYALQR
-917 DIYACISPEYAAYIL
+917 DIYACVSPEYAAYIL
-932 CRDAAIAGGNMNGPG
+932 CRDAAIENGNRNGPG

-984 KVNGTEYAIRS
+984 TVNDTEYTIRS

-1015 TAYRGRSAQNQCN
+1015 TGYRGRNAQVQCN

-1053 VAGTTSEVDQARAD
+1053 VAGTTSEVEKARTD
-1067 ALNALNAVFGKYDET
+1067 ALTALEAILNNYAEKYDAQSETYLAIKAKYDEGVA
-1082 HKNYIAIKAAYDK
+1082 KIEDK
-1095 GVSAIN
+1095 DQTS
-1101 AAQTVDAISTARRDA
+1101 TVDAINAERRSTANA
-1116 AKAIEKAAAGSTGVD
+1116 MAKAAAGNTGTDD
-1131 ESFRDG
+1131 EFLNG
-1137 WGNSENDKG
+1137 WGDPDNDKG
-1146 FYAGTPVGTVTVIVE
+1146 FYAGNYVGTVKVIVE
-1161 NTTYSGAPEGFYSD
+1161 NTTYSGAPKGFYTNPD
-1175 PNDPDYN
+1175 DPDYD
-1182 ITQDSIV
+1182 IEDSIV
-1189 YKENYTI
+1189 YRESYAI
-1196 GDQDSMM
+1196 GDEDSMM

-1227 SYLSGIAQKGRPD
+1227 TYLSSISNSQG
-1240 IKLAEF
+1240 KLGEF
-1246 DGGNESGWMGTLNGF
+1246 DGGDESGWMGTLNGF
-1261 FVNLSFAQFTVQ
+1261 FVNLSFAEFTVEK
-1273 PNQNTNIQLSDGD
+1273 NQNTNIQLADGD
-1286 VIHVMYTCTGLGED
+1286 VIHVMYTSTGLGED

-1331 SVAQPGGTYSYT
+1331 ASAAEPGGTYSYT
-1343 VMIDGDAA
+1343 VMIDDNAT
-1351 ELTIT
+1351 ELTILA
-1356 TDAAN
+1356 DAAN

-1379 GGSYYK
+1379 GSSYYK

-1407 PSMNNQSTEARDYV
+1407 PSMNNQSTEAREYV

-1427 HIVSANSGG
+1427 HIVSANSGTK
-1436 SDVDAQID
+1436 DVEAQID
-1444 ALPNPNDLTY
+1444 ALPNPDDLTY
-1454 MNRETYRQDI
+1454 ENRENYRQDI
-1464 VQAKQALDALKDPS
+1464 VQAKKAMDALKDS
-1478 SVSADRKQKLEA
+1478 KVDEVRAKKLTD
-1490 LCTKLAGFD
+1490 LCEKLAGFD

-1504 KAAIAA
+1504 KAAIAK

-1516 ATLDDEAAINA
+1516 AALEDEESINA
-1527 AKTKYDALD
+1527 AKEKYDALD
-1536 ADMLTYLKASEKQK
+1536 TELLKYLKASEKQK

-1555 QRMEELNEEL
+1555 QRMKELNEEL

-1672 AADHLTETAKKQAEA
+1672 AADHLTETAKEQAEA
-1687 SGDASASVTAEVKLN
+1687 SGDASAEVTAEVKLN
-1702 ISVKN
+1702 ITVKN
-1707 YEDVGGKQ
+1707 YEEVSGKQ

-1733 QTLSIK
+1733 QTVSTK

-1759 LDMPQENLYVKHK
+1759 TDMPTENLYIKHFFS
-1772 LEDGSFEYIKPTIER
+1772 DDSGRYEYIKPTIK
-1787 NVATWQQSSFSI
+1787 NGVATWQQSSFSI

-1809 TVKMNDLDVTLTPE
+1809 TVKMNDLETVTLTPE
-1823 DVGKELPTVTK
+1823 DVDKELPTVTR

-1863 LDALNKAQT
+1863 LDALSEAQA

-1884 NKTSSGSGSSGKI
+1884 NKTSSGGSSSGKI
-1897 ESPNKPNKSTMG
+1897 DSPNKPNKSTMG
-1909 EADASKFRDVAASDW
+1909 KADASKFRDVSASDW

-1978 QKWAMDNGISDGT
+1978 QKWAMQNGISDGT

-1997 TREQLATILY
+1997 TREQLATILF
-2007 RYAKQKGYDVS
+2007 RYARMKGYDVS
-2018 KSAALTGFSD
+2018 KSAALSGFSD
-2028 ADKVSGYA
+2028 ADKVSSYA
-2036 FDAMQWAVAEEL
+2036 VEAMQWAVAEEL

>member
-1 MKTPSNNIMKGEGA
+1 MDTA
-15 CALPFLFKKSVLLLG
+15 KKVG
-30 MLMLV
+30 
-35 LLAIPP
+35 
-41 IKALAAN
+41 
-48 EYTIGDMV
+48 TIT
-56 FEIDGEHEVAAYIE
+56 YK
-70 SGYYDAPTLLVRVPS
+70 
-85 NATQIGIN
+85 
-93 VRANY
+93 
-98 GILTDY
+98 
-104 GYETSY
+104 ETSY
-110 GEYKPSG
+110 PLFNVQVNLQEYDAISIVKESGTITVNGAKTKYPTGIQANNSGTVGLVPDREVPYDQENVVFDAAKSCYQDNKASITLDDGESISESG
-117 EYHIWTFDDEKV
+117 TCLLFRLQIGSGRRKTNCAFLAVSWGNFGGTEYDTKVLEELLTSVSDENANNNYYTSNDRYDGKQYSTISFWAEFTKKDGARDQAQKV
-129 KIADVEKGDWVDEA
+129 LNNPVNQNAINAAVKDLEAAISKLISKKDYANTTLLYEAMQHTVDKDRYTPMSYAA
-143 YTKYDLY
+143 YTKAYDEASALMAQMFDSDGNPTEANKPDKQQTLEALAEKLE
-150 IAAFIDTFDV
+150 AAWKNL
-160 DEEFADIVFF
+160 DER
-170 KSDVPISGGGLTDEE
+170 
-185 KKPLKDLLDTVSGA
+185 VS
-199 NETKWYQT
+199 
-207 GDRYNGRDVIEDKNS
+207 YNGK
-222 GFWTEFIAENGAR
+222 
-235 SIAEEM
+235 
-241 LEHASNTKQIETA
+241 
-254 TENLRMA
+254 
-261 IQKLIPISRA
+261 
-271 NTTPAYEAIEA
+271 
-282 ATITE
+282 
-287 KDDYT
+287 
-292 PRSWAAYSEA
+292 
-302 KDAATALMDTMF
+302 
-314 ADGKPTQANNA
+314 
-325 SANDTINAAAKRL
+325 
-338 RDAQAALDLRV
+338 
-349 SKYGTDGETR
+349 DGETR

-420 DAVRAARAAAA
+420 DAVRAVRAAAA

-469 LTTELELPANASA
+469 LTTELELPANTSA

-716 WRLVKDAYENGVQ
+716 WLLVKAAYENGVQ

-1454 MNRETYRQDI
+1454 TNRETYRQDI

-1991 NMPGVI
+1991 NMSGVI

>member
-1 MKTPSNNIMKGEGA
+1 MLLFRLPYGIGTKRNPYVTHAFLLIAWSGNSDEIDKGELNA
-15 CALPFLFKKSVLLLG
+15 
-30 MLMLV
+30 
-35 LLAIPP
+35 AIA
-41 IKALAAN
+41 KAPKAAN
-48 EYTIGDMV
+48 EDTVYW
-56 FEIDGEHEVAAYIE
+56 HENDKWN
-70 SGYYDAPTLLVRVPS
+70 G
-85 NATQIGIN
+85 
-93 VRANY
+93 
-98 GILTDY
+98 
-104 GYETSY
+104 
-110 GEYKPSG
+110 
-117 EYHIWTFDDEKV
+117 
-129 KIADVEKGDWVDEA
+129 KIASKTGFWNEMQSALSTAK
-143 YTKYDLY
+143 
-150 IAAFIDTFDV
+150 
-160 DEEFADIVFF
+160 
-170 KSDVPISGGGLTDEE
+170 
-185 KKPLKDLLDTVSGA
+185 TVSA
-199 NETKWYQT
+199 NKFAS
-207 GDRYNGRDVIEDKNS
+207 EDAVKKATDNLNS
-222 GFWTEFIAENGAR
+222 AVSNLIKAEN
-235 SIAEEM
+235 
-241 LEHASNTKQIETA
+241 
-254 TENLRMA
+254 
-261 IQKLIPISRA
+261 A
-271 NTTPAYEAIEA
+271 NTTLLYEELLN
-282 ATITE
+282 E
-287 KDDYT
+287 PSKDDYT
-292 PRSWAAYSEA
+292 PRTWAAYAEVRDRAEA
-302 KDAATALMDTMF
+302 MMASMFDDKGNPTDANT
-314 ADGKPTQANNA
+314 
-325 SANDTINAAAKRL
+325 SANGKQDELVALAVELTSKRE
-338 RDAQAALDLRV
+338 ALDLRV
-349 SKYGTDGETR
+349 SKYGKDGETR

-374 SAPGALDGYTA
+374 SAPGALNGYTS
-385 ESIAALQSALKTA
+385 ESVAALQSALKTA

-408 SAIGQLEAGRLT
+408 SAIGQLESSRLT
-420 DAVRAARAAAA
+420 AAVRAARAAAA
-431 GLETQSQKQIH
+431 GLETLSQEQIH

-469 LTTELELPANASA
+469 LTTELTLPANASA

-507 FLNGELLNTT
+507 FRNGELLNTT
-517 SMFTYNDIGVSDG
+517 SMFDYNDIGVEGG

-558 AGYYTQYLYEIP
+558 AGYYTQYLYELP
-570 EYFRYSTI
+570 AYFRYSTI
-578 EAPAEVVAGEAFEI
+578 DAPAEVVAGEPFEI

-618 SATEADVETV
+618 SATEADAETV
-628 STRYVHR
+628 STNYVHR

-716 WRLVKDAYENGVQ
+716 WLLVKAAYENGVQ

-736 LGEASSEQESA
+736 LGVASSEQESA

-773 AELPSNVTKLDKSA
+773 AELPNDVNKLDKSA

-793 LKAAYESMTDYQRNE
+793 LKTAYEAMTDYQRSE

-868 QQNPVS
+868 QQNPLS

-984 KVNGTEYAIRS
+984 TVNDTEYTIRS

-1015 TAYRGRSAQNQCN
+1015 TGYRGRNAQVQCN

-1053 VAGTTSEVDQARAD
+1053 VAGTTSEVEKARTD
-1067 ALNALNAVFGKYDET
+1067 ALTALNAVFGKYDET
-1082 HKNYIAIKAAYDK
+1082 HENHTAIKAAYDK
-1095 GVSAIN
+1095 GVSDIN
-1101 AAQTVDAISTARRDA
+1101 AAQTVDAINTARRDA

-1131 ESFRDG
+1131 ESFLDG

-1273 PNQNTNIQLSDGD
+1273 PNQNTNIQLADGD
-1286 VIHVMYTCTGLGED
+1286 VIHVMYTSTGLGED

-1331 SVAQPGGTYSYT
+1331 ASAAEPGGTYSYT
-1343 VMIDGDAA
+1343 VMIDDNAT
-1351 ELTIT
+1351 ELTILA
-1356 TDAAN
+1356 DAAN

-1379 GGSYYK
+1379 GSSYYK

-1407 PSMNNQSTEARDYV
+1407 PSMNNQSTEAREYV

-1427 HIVSANSGG
+1427 HIVSASSGG
-1436 SDVDAQID
+1436 TEVDAQID
-1444 ALPNPNDLTY
+1444 ALPNPDDLTY
-1454 MNRETYRQDI
+1454 ENRENYRQDI
-1464 VQAKQALDALKDPS
+1464 VQAKKAMDALKDS
-1478 SVSADRKQKLEA
+1478 KVDEVRAKKLTD
-1490 LCTKLAGFD
+1490 LCEKLAGFD

-1504 KAAIAA
+1504 KAAIAK

-1516 ATLDDEAAINA
+1516 AALEDEESINA
-1527 AKTKYDALD
+1527 AKEKYDALD
-1536 ADMLTYLKASEKQK
+1536 TELLKYLKASEKQK

-1555 QRMEELNEEL
+1555 QRMKELNEEL
-1565 LTKLVVAPDTV
+1565 LTKLVVTPDTV

-1733 QTLSIK
+1733 QTLSTK

-1909 EADASKFRDVAASDW
+1909 EADASKFRDVAVSDW

-2036 FDAMQWAVAEEL
+2036 FDAMQWAVAEGL
-2048 LKGSN
+2048 LQGSN

>member
-1 MKTPSNNIMKGEGA
+1 MS
-15 CALPFLFKKSVLLLG
+15 LSLLST
-30 MLMLV
+30 V
-35 LLAIPP
+35 YAESPP
-41 IKALAAN
+41 TIKVPDG
-48 EYTIGDMV
+48 Y
-56 FEIDGEHEVAAYIE
+56 EIVAQYG
-70 SGYYDAPTLLVRVPS
+70 SGYTYTANGNEEELLFDTYIVRVPTDTTVIANVIPGFDIS
-85 NATQIGIN
+85 HCECSTHDWDNLGEDTYEFDNGYDLTIHSGCKEPEPTIYVPWEKSDLYDFYGVQYSDKNYDNTIQVYFFLANA
-93 VRANY
+93 
-98 GILTDY
+98 D
-104 GYETSY
+104 
-110 GEYKPSG
+110 SG
-117 EYHIWTFDDEKV
+117 ET
-129 KIADVEKGDWVDEA
+129 VDK
-143 YTKYDLY
+143 TKLSELLN
-150 IAAFIDTFDV
+150 TV
-160 DEEFADIVFF
+160 
-170 KSDVPISGGGLTDEE
+170 TDNNTNYY
-185 KKPLKDLLDTVSGA
+185 LS
-199 NETKWYQT
+199 N
-207 GDRYNGRDVIEDKNS
+207 DRYNGNPAETITDKRS
-222 GFWTEFIAENGAR
+222 GFWAEFTAVNGPRAR
-235 SIAEEM
+235 AQRI
-241 LEHASNTKQIETA
+241 LASDVPQADIDDTVVA
-254 TENLRMA
+254 LRVA
-261 IQKLIPISRA
+261 ISKLIPTTRA
-271 NTTPAYEAIEA
+271 NSTLLHEAIEA

-302 KDAATALMDTMF
+302 KDAAIALMDTMF
-314 ADGKPTQANNA
+314 ADGEPTQANKA
-325 SANDTINAAAKRL
+325 TANDTISAAAESL
-338 RDAQAALDLRV
+338 RNKQKALDLRV
-349 SKYGTDGETR
+349 SKYGKDGETR

-570 EYFRYSTI
+570 EYFRYSRV
-578 EAPAEVVAGEAFEI
+578 EAPAEVVAGEAFEV

-618 SATEADVETV
+618 SATEADAETV
-628 STRYVHR
+628 STNYVHR
-635 NTYQTTD
+635 DTYQTTD

-736 LGEASSEQESA
+736 LGVASSEQESA

-854 IDYLKANTPHEDWY
+854 IDYLKENTPHEDWY

-1082 HKNYIAIKAAYDK
+1082 HENYTAIKAAYNK

-1101 AAQTVDAISTARRDA
+1101 AAQTVDAISTARREA

-1436 SDVDAQID
+1436 SDVDTQID

-1454 MNRETYRQDI
+1454 TNRETYRQDI

-1527 AKTKYDALD
+1527 AKTKYDGLD

-1687 SGDASASVTAEVKLN
+1687 SGNADASVTAEVKLN
-1702 ISVKN
+1702 ISVEK
-1707 YEDVGGKQ
+1707 YEEVGGKQ

-1733 QTLSIK
+1733 QTLSTK

-1759 LDMPQENLYVKHK
+1759 LNMPQENLYVKHK

-1823 DVGKELPTVTK
+1823 DVGKELPTVTR

-1909 EADASKFRDVAASDW
+1909 EADASKFRDVAVSDW

-1997 TREQLATILY
+1997 TREQLATILF
-2007 RYAKQKGYDVS
+2007 RYARMKGYDVS
-2018 KSAALTGFSD
+2018 KSAALTGFVDS
-2028 ADKVSGYA
+2028 DKVSSYA

>member
-1 MKTPSNNIMKGEGA
+1 MS
-15 CALPFLFKKSVLLLG
+15 LSLLST
-30 MLMLV
+30 V
-35 LLAIPP
+35 YAESPP
-41 IKALAAN
+41 TIKVPDG
-48 EYTIGDMV
+48 Y
-56 FEIDGEHEVAAYIE
+56 EIVAQYG
-70 SGYYDAPTLLVRVPS
+70 SGYTYTANGNEEELFFDTYIVRVPTDTTVIANVIPGFDIS
-85 NATQIGIN
+85 HCECSTHDWDNLGEDTYEFDNGYDLTIHSGCKEPEPTIYVPWEKSDLYDFYGVQYSDKNYDNTIQVYFFLANA
-93 VRANY
+93 
-98 GILTDY
+98 D
-104 GYETSY
+104 
-110 GEYKPSG
+110 SG
-117 EYHIWTFDDEKV
+117 ET
-129 KIADVEKGDWVDEA
+129 VDK
-143 YTKYDLY
+143 TKLSELLN
-150 IAAFIDTFDV
+150 TV
-160 DEEFADIVFF
+160 
-170 KSDVPISGGGLTDEE
+170 TDNNTNYY
-185 KKPLKDLLDTVSGA
+185 LS
-199 NETKWYQT
+199 N
-207 GDRYNGRDVIEDKNS
+207 DRYNGNPAETITDKRS
-222 GFWTEFIAENGAR
+222 GFWAEFTAVNGPRAR
-235 SIAEEM
+235 AQRI
-241 LEHASNTKQIETA
+241 LASDVPQADIDDTVVA
-254 TENLRMA
+254 LRVA
-261 IQKLIPISRA
+261 ISKLIPTTRA
-271 NTTPAYEAIEA
+271 NSTLLHEAIEA

-302 KDAATALMDTMF
+302 KDAAIALMDTMF
-314 ADGKPTQANNA
+314 ADGEPTQANKA
-325 SANDTINAAAKRL
+325 TANDTISAAAESL
-338 RDAQAALDLRV
+338 RNKQKALDLRV
-349 SKYGTDGETR
+349 SKYGKDGETR

-374 SAPGALDGYTA
+374 SAPDALNGYTP
-385 ESIAALQSALKTA
+385 ESVAALQSALKTA

-408 SAIGQLEAGRLT
+408 SAIGQLESSRLT
-420 DAVRAARAAAA
+420 NAVRAARAAAA
-431 GLETQSQKQIH
+431 GLETLSQEPIH

-447 LDAYDVYMGRT
+447 LDAYDVYQKRT

-469 LTTELELPANASA
+469 LTTELTLPANASA

-507 FLNGELLNTT
+507 FRNGELLNTT
-517 SMFTYNDIGVSDG
+517 SMFTYNDIGVEGG

-570 EYFRYSTI
+570 AYFRYSRV
-578 EAPAEVVAGEAFEI
+578 EAPAEVVAGEAFEV

-618 SATEADVETV
+618 SATEADAETV
-628 STRYVHR
+628 STNYVHR

-716 WRLVKDAYENGVQ
+716 WLLVKATYENGVQ

-736 LGEASSEQESA
+736 LGVASSEQESA

-762 NSNLKKFRDIL
+762 NNNLKKFRDIL
-773 AELPSNVTKLDKSA
+773 AELPNNVNKLDKSA

-829 KHQLKFEQAFSDG
+829 KHQLKFEQAFSNG

-932 CRDAAIAGGNMNGPG
+932 CRDAAIENGNRNGPG

-984 KVNGTEYAIRS
+984 TVNDTEYTIRS

-1015 TAYRGRSAQNQCN
+1015 TGYRGRNAQVQCN

-1053 VAGTTSEVDQARAD
+1053 VAGTTSEVEKARND
-1067 ALNALNAVFGKYDET
+1067 ALTALNAVFGKYDET
-1082 HKNYIAIKAAYDK
+1082 HKNYAAIEAAYGK
-1095 GVSAIN
+1095 GVSDIN
-1101 AAQTVDAISTARRDA
+1101 AAQTVDAINTARREA

-1131 ESFRDG
+1131 ESFLDG

-1273 PNQNTNIQLSDGD
+1273 PNQNTNIQLADGD
-1286 VIHVMYTCTGLGED
+1286 VIHVMYTSTGLGED

-1331 SVAQPGGTYSYT
+1331 ASAAEPGGTYSYT
-1343 VMIDGDAA
+1343 VMIDDNAT
-1351 ELTIT
+1351 ELTILA
-1356 TDAAN
+1356 DAAN

-1379 GGSYYK
+1379 GSSYYK

-1407 PSMNNQSTEARDYV
+1407 PSMNNQSTEAREYV

-1427 HIVSANSGG
+1427 HIVSASSGG
-1436 SDVDAQID
+1436 TEVDAQID
-1444 ALPNPNDLTY
+1444 ALPNPDDLTY
-1454 MNRETYRQDI
+1454 ENRENYRQDI
-1464 VQAKQALDALKDPS
+1464 VQAKKAMDALKDS
-1478 SVSADRKQKLEA
+1478 KVDEVRAKKLTD
-1490 LCTKLAGFD
+1490 LCEKLAGFD

-1504 KAAIAA
+1504 KAAIAK

-1516 ATLDDEAAINA
+1516 AALEDEESINA
-1527 AKTKYDALD
+1527 AKEKYDALD
-1536 ADMLTYLKASEKQK
+1536 TELLKYLKASEKQK

-1555 QRMEELNEEL
+1555 QRMKELNEEL
-1565 LTKLVVAPDTV
+1565 LTKLVVTPDTV

-1591 YITEGQDVTLN
+1591 YITEGEPITLN
-1602 GETVKRSGTKF
+1602 GEPITRSGSKF

-1687 SGDASASVTAEVKLN
+1687 SGNADASVTAEVKLN
-1702 ISVKN
+1702 ISVEK
-1707 YEDVGGKQ
+1707 YEEVGGKQ

-1733 QTLSIK
+1733 QTLSTK

-1772 LEDGSFEYIKPTIER
+1772 LEDGSFEYIKPTIK
-1787 NVATWQQSSFSI
+1787 NGVATWQQSSFSI

-1848 TEYPGGPYTKLTDEL
+1848 TEYPGAPYTKLTDDL
-1863 LDALNKAQT
+1863 LTKLSGAN
-1872 EGKEITATPNFK
+1872 EVTATPNFK

-1897 ESPNKPNKSTMG
+1897 ESPNKPNKPNKSTMG

-1978 QKWAMDNGISDGT
+1978 QKWAMQNDISDGT

-1997 TREQLATILY
+1997 TREQLATILF
-2007 RYAKQKGYDVS
+2007 RYARMKGYDVS
-2018 KSAALTGFSD
+2018 KSAVLTGFSD

>member
-1 MKTPSNNIMKGEGA
+1 MDTAKQVGTITYNGTSYPLFNVQVNLQEYDAISIVKESGTITVNGAETKYPTGIQANNSGTVGLVPDREVPYDQENVVFDA
-15 CALPFLFKKSVLLLG
+15 AKSCYQDN
-30 MLMLV
+30 
-35 LLAIPP
+35 
-41 IKALAAN
+41 KASITL
-48 EYTIGDMV
+48 D
-56 FEIDGEHEVAAYIE
+56 DGESISE
-70 SGYYDAPTLLVRVPS
+70 SGTCLLFRLQIGSGRRKTNCAFLAVSWGNFGGTEYDTKVLEELLTSVSDENANNNYYTSNDRYDGKQYSTISFWAEFTKKDGARDQAQKVLNNPVNQNAINAAVKDLEAAISKLISKKDYANTTLL
-85 NATQIGIN
+85 
-93 VRANY
+93 
-98 GILTDY
+98 
-104 GYETSY
+104 YEAMQHTVDKDRYTPMSY
-110 GEYKPSG
+110 
-117 EYHIWTFDDEKV
+117 
-129 KIADVEKGDWVDEA
+129 AA
-143 YTKYDLY
+143 YTKAYDEASALMAQMFDSDGNPTEANKPDKQQTLEALAEKLE
-150 IAAFIDTFDV
+150 AAWKNL
-160 DEEFADIVFF
+160 DER
-170 KSDVPISGGGLTDEE
+170 
-185 KKPLKDLLDTVSGA
+185 VS
-199 NETKWYQT
+199 
-207 GDRYNGRDVIEDKNS
+207 YNGK
-222 GFWTEFIAENGAR
+222 
-235 SIAEEM
+235 
-241 LEHASNTKQIETA
+241 
-254 TENLRMA
+254 
-261 IQKLIPISRA
+261 
-271 NTTPAYEAIEA
+271 
-282 ATITE
+282 
-287 KDDYT
+287 
-292 PRSWAAYSEA
+292 
-302 KDAATALMDTMF
+302 
-314 ADGKPTQANNA
+314 
-325 SANDTINAAAKRL
+325 
-338 RDAQAALDLRV
+338 
-349 SKYGTDGETR
+349 DGETR

-420 DAVRAARAAAA
+420 DAVRAVRAAAA

-578 EAPAEVVAGEAFEI
+578 EAPAEVVAGEAFEV

-607 KTPVVG
+607 KIPVVG

-618 SATEADVETV
+618 SATEADAETV

-1454 MNRETYRQDI
+1454 TNRETYRQDI

-1733 QTLSIK
+1733 QTLSTK

-2036 FDAMQWAVAEEL
+2036 FDAMQWAVAEGL
-2048 LKGSN
+2048 LQGSN
-2053 GKLDPQGSATRAQ
+2053 GKLNPQGSATRAQ

>member
-1 MKTPSNNIMKGEGA
+1 MDTA
-15 CALPFLFKKSVLLLG
+15 KKVG
-30 MLMLV
+30 
-35 LLAIPP
+35 
-41 IKALAAN
+41 
-48 EYTIGDMV
+48 TIT
-56 FEIDGEHEVAAYIE
+56 YK
-70 SGYYDAPTLLVRVPS
+70 
-85 NATQIGIN
+85 
-93 VRANY
+93 
-98 GILTDY
+98 
-104 GYETSY
+104 ETSY
-110 GEYKPSG
+110 PLFNVQVNLQEYDAISIVKESGTITVNGAKTKYPTGIQANNSGTVGLVPDREVPYDQENVVFDAAKSCYQDNKASITLDDGESISESG
-117 EYHIWTFDDEKV
+117 TCLLFRLQIGSGRRKTNCAFLAVSWGNFGGTEYDTKVLEELLTSVSDENANNNYYTSNDRYDGKQYSTISFWAEFTKKDGARDQAQKV
-129 KIADVEKGDWVDEA
+129 LNNPVNQNAINAAVKDLEAAISKLISKKDYANTTLLYEAMQHTVDKDRYTPMSYAA
-143 YTKYDLY
+143 YTKAYDEASALMAQMFDSDGNPTEANKPDKQQTLEALAEKLE
-150 IAAFIDTFDV
+150 AAWKNL
-160 DEEFADIVFF
+160 DER
-170 KSDVPISGGGLTDEE
+170 
-185 KKPLKDLLDTVSGA
+185 VS
-199 NETKWYQT
+199 
-207 GDRYNGRDVIEDKNS
+207 YNGK
-222 GFWTEFIAENGAR
+222 
-235 SIAEEM
+235 
-241 LEHASNTKQIETA
+241 
-254 TENLRMA
+254 
-261 IQKLIPISRA
+261 
-271 NTTPAYEAIEA
+271 
-282 ATITE
+282 
-287 KDDYT
+287 
-292 PRSWAAYSEA
+292 
-302 KDAATALMDTMF
+302 
-314 ADGKPTQANNA
+314 
-325 SANDTINAAAKRL
+325 
-338 RDAQAALDLRV
+338 
-349 SKYGTDGETR
+349 DGETR

-420 DAVRAARAAAA
+420 DAVRAVRAAAA

-469 LTTELELPANASA
+469 LTTELELPANTSA

-716 WRLVKDAYENGVQ
+716 WLLVKAAYENGVQ

-2028 ADKVSGYA
+2028 VDKVSGYA

>member
-1 MKTPSNNIMKGEGA
+1 MDTAKQVGTITYNGTSYPLFNVQVNLQEYDAISIVKESGTITVNGAETKYPTGIQANNSGTVGLVPDREVPYDQENVVFDA
-15 CALPFLFKKSVLLLG
+15 AKSCYQDN
-30 MLMLV
+30 
-35 LLAIPP
+35 
-41 IKALAAN
+41 KASITL
-48 EYTIGDMV
+48 D
-56 FEIDGEHEVAAYIE
+56 DGESISE
-70 SGYYDAPTLLVRVPS
+70 SGTCLLFRLQIGSGRRKTNCAFLAVSWGNFGGTEYDTKVLEELLTSVSDENANNNYYTSNDRYDGKQYSTISFWAEFTKKDGARDQAQKVLNNPVNQNAINAAVKDLEAAISKLISKKDYANTTLL
-85 NATQIGIN
+85 
-93 VRANY
+93 
-98 GILTDY
+98 
-104 GYETSY
+104 YEAMQHTVDKDRYTPMSY
-110 GEYKPSG
+110 
-117 EYHIWTFDDEKV
+117 
-129 KIADVEKGDWVDEA
+129 AA
-143 YTKYDLY
+143 YTKAYDEASALMAQMFDSDGNPTEANKPDKQQTLEALAEKLE
-150 IAAFIDTFDV
+150 AAWKNL
-160 DEEFADIVFF
+160 DER
-170 KSDVPISGGGLTDEE
+170 
-185 KKPLKDLLDTVSGA
+185 VS
-199 NETKWYQT
+199 
-207 GDRYNGRDVIEDKNS
+207 YNGK
-222 GFWTEFIAENGAR
+222 
-235 SIAEEM
+235 
-241 LEHASNTKQIETA
+241 
-254 TENLRMA
+254 
-261 IQKLIPISRA
+261 
-271 NTTPAYEAIEA
+271 
-282 ATITE
+282 
-287 KDDYT
+287 
-292 PRSWAAYSEA
+292 
-302 KDAATALMDTMF
+302 
-314 ADGKPTQANNA
+314 
-325 SANDTINAAAKRL
+325 
-338 RDAQAALDLRV
+338 
-349 SKYGTDGETR
+349 DGETR

-469 LTTELELPANASA
+469 LTTELELPANTSA

-570 EYFRYSTI
+570 EYFRYSRV
-578 EAPAEVVAGEAFEI
+578 EAPAEVVAGEAFEV

-628 STRYVHR
+628 STNYVHR
-635 NTYQTTD
+635 DTYQTTD

-675 SVLVHVLPT
+675 SVLIHVLPT

-716 WRLVKDAYENGVQ
+716 WLLVKAAYENGVQ

-736 LGEASSEQESA
+736 LGVASSEQESA

-890 TGSKMNSPETNNSY
+890 SGSKMNSPETNNSY

-1454 MNRETYRQDI
+1454 TNRETYRQDI

-1733 QTLSIK
+1733 QTLSTK

-1897 ESPNKPNKSTMG
+1897 ESPNRPKTEPAK
-1909 EADASKFRDVAASDW
+1909 ADASKFRDVAASDW

-2018 KSAALTGFSD
+2018 KTAALTGFSD

-2036 FDAMQWAVAEEL
+2036 FDAMQWAVAEGL
-2048 LKGSN
+2048 LQGSN

>member
-1 MKTPSNNIMKGEGA
+1 MDTA
-15 CALPFLFKKSVLLLG
+15 KKVG
-30 MLMLV
+30 
-35 LLAIPP
+35 
-41 IKALAAN
+41 
-48 EYTIGDMV
+48 TIT
-56 FEIDGEHEVAAYIE
+56 YK
-70 SGYYDAPTLLVRVPS
+70 
-85 NATQIGIN
+85 
-93 VRANY
+93 
-98 GILTDY
+98 
-104 GYETSY
+104 ETSY
-110 GEYKPSG
+110 PLFNVQVNLQEYDAISIVKESGTITVNGAKTKYPTGIQANNSGTVGLVPDREVPYDQENVVFDAAKSCYQDNKASITLDDGESISESG
-117 EYHIWTFDDEKV
+117 TCLLFRLQIGSGRRKTNCAFLAVSWGNFGGTEYDTKVLEELLTSVSDENANNNYYTSNDRYDGKQYSTISFWAEFTKKDGARDQAQKV
-129 KIADVEKGDWVDEA
+129 LNNPVNQNAINAAVKDLEAAISKLISKKDYANTTLLYETMQHTVDKDRYTPMSYAA
-143 YTKYDLY
+143 YTKAYDEASALMAQMFDSDGNPTEANKPDKQQTLEALAEKLE
-150 IAAFIDTFDV
+150 AAWKNL
-160 DEEFADIVFF
+160 DER
-170 KSDVPISGGGLTDEE
+170 
-185 KKPLKDLLDTVSGA
+185 VS
-199 NETKWYQT
+199 
-207 GDRYNGRDVIEDKNS
+207 YNGK
-222 GFWTEFIAENGAR
+222 
-235 SIAEEM
+235 
-241 LEHASNTKQIETA
+241 
-254 TENLRMA
+254 
-261 IQKLIPISRA
+261 
-271 NTTPAYEAIEA
+271 
-282 ATITE
+282 
-287 KDDYT
+287 
-292 PRSWAAYSEA
+292 
-302 KDAATALMDTMF
+302 
-314 ADGKPTQANNA
+314 
-325 SANDTINAAAKRL
+325 
-338 RDAQAALDLRV
+338 
-349 SKYGTDGETR
+349 DGETR

-420 DAVRAARAAAA
+420 DAVRAVRAAAA

-716 WRLVKDAYENGVQ
+716 WLLVKAAYENGVQ

>member
-1 MKTPSNNIMKGEGA
+1 MDTA
-15 CALPFLFKKSVLLLG
+15 KKVG
-30 MLMLV
+30 
-35 LLAIPP
+35 
-41 IKALAAN
+41 
-48 EYTIGDMV
+48 TIT
-56 FEIDGEHEVAAYIE
+56 YK
-70 SGYYDAPTLLVRVPS
+70 
-85 NATQIGIN
+85 
-93 VRANY
+93 
-98 GILTDY
+98 
-104 GYETSY
+104 ETSY
-110 GEYKPSG
+110 PLFNVQVNLQEYDAISIVKESGTITVNGAKTKYPTGIQANNSGTVGLVPDREVPYDQENVVFDAAKSCYQDNKASITLDDGESISESG
-117 EYHIWTFDDEKV
+117 TCLLFRLQIGSGRRKTNCAFLAVSWGNFGGTEYDTKVLEELLTSVSDENANNNYYTSNDRYDGKQYSTISFWAEFTKKDGARDQAQKV
-129 KIADVEKGDWVDEA
+129 LNNPVNQNAINAAVKDLEAAISKLISKKDYANTTLLYEAMQHTVDKDRYTPMSYAA
-143 YTKYDLY
+143 YTKAYDEASVLMAQMFDSDGNPTEANKPDKQQTLEALAEKLE
-150 IAAFIDTFDV
+150 AAWKNL
-160 DEEFADIVFF
+160 DER
-170 KSDVPISGGGLTDEE
+170 
-185 KKPLKDLLDTVSGA
+185 VS
-199 NETKWYQT
+199 
-207 GDRYNGRDVIEDKNS
+207 YNGK
-222 GFWTEFIAENGAR
+222 
-235 SIAEEM
+235 
-241 LEHASNTKQIETA
+241 
-254 TENLRMA
+254 
-261 IQKLIPISRA
+261 
-271 NTTPAYEAIEA
+271 
-282 ATITE
+282 
-287 KDDYT
+287 
-292 PRSWAAYSEA
+292 
-302 KDAATALMDTMF
+302 
-314 ADGKPTQANNA
+314 
-325 SANDTINAAAKRL
+325 
-338 RDAQAALDLRV
+338 
-349 SKYGTDGETR
+349 DGETR

-374 SAPGALDGYTA
+374 SAPGALGGYTA
-385 ESIAALQSALKTA
+385 ESVAALQSALKTA

-570 EYFRYSTI
+570 EYFRYSRV
-578 EAPAEVVAGEAFEI
+578 EAPAEVVAGEAFEV

-618 SATEADVETV
+618 SATEADAETV
-628 STRYVHR
+628 STNYVHR
-635 NTYQTTD
+635 DTYQTTD

-1454 MNRETYRQDI
+1454 TNRETYRQDI

-1516 ATLDDEAAINA
+1516 ATLDDETAINA

-1672 AADHLTETAKKQAEA
+1672 AADHLTETARKQAEA

-1733 QTLSIK
+1733 QTLSTK

-1884 NKTSSGSGSSGKI
+1884 NRTSSGSGSSGKI

-1909 EADASKFRDVAASDW
+1909 EADASKFRDVAVSDW

>member
-1 MKTPSNNIMKGEGA
+1 MDTAKQVGTITYNGTSYPLFNVQVNLQEYDAISIVKESGTITVNGAETKYPTGIQANNSGTVGLVPDREVPYDQENVVFDA
-15 CALPFLFKKSVLLLG
+15 AKSCYQDN
-30 MLMLV
+30 
-35 LLAIPP
+35 
-41 IKALAAN
+41 KASITL
-48 EYTIGDMV
+48 D
-56 FEIDGEHEVAAYIE
+56 DGESISE
-70 SGYYDAPTLLVRVPS
+70 SGTCLLFRLQIGSGRRKTNCAFLAVSWGNFGGTEYDTKVLEELLTSVSDENANNNYYTSNDRYDGKQYSTISFWAEFTKKDGARDQAQKVLNNPVNQNAINAAVKDLEAAISKLISKKDYANTTLL
-85 NATQIGIN
+85 
-93 VRANY
+93 
-98 GILTDY
+98 
-104 GYETSY
+104 YEAMQHTVDKDRYTPMSY
-110 GEYKPSG
+110 
-117 EYHIWTFDDEKV
+117 
-129 KIADVEKGDWVDEA
+129 AA
-143 YTKYDLY
+143 YTKAYDEASALMAQMFDSDGNPTEANKPDKQQTLEALAEKLE
-150 IAAFIDTFDV
+150 AAWKNL
-160 DEEFADIVFF
+160 DER
-170 KSDVPISGGGLTDEE
+170 
-185 KKPLKDLLDTVSGA
+185 VS
-199 NETKWYQT
+199 
-207 GDRYNGRDVIEDKNS
+207 YNGK
-222 GFWTEFIAENGAR
+222 
-235 SIAEEM
+235 
-241 LEHASNTKQIETA
+241 
-254 TENLRMA
+254 
-261 IQKLIPISRA
+261 
-271 NTTPAYEAIEA
+271 
-282 ATITE
+282 
-287 KDDYT
+287 
-292 PRSWAAYSEA
+292 
-302 KDAATALMDTMF
+302 
-314 ADGKPTQANNA
+314 
-325 SANDTINAAAKRL
+325 
-338 RDAQAALDLRV
+338 
-349 SKYGTDGETR
+349 DGETR

-385 ESIAALQSALKTA
+385 ESVAALQSALKTA

-578 EAPAEVVAGEAFEI
+578 EAPAEVVAGEAFEV

-628 STRYVHR
+628 STNYVHR
-635 NTYQTTD
+635 DTYQTTD

-716 WRLVKDAYENGVQ
+716 WLLVKAAYENGVQ

-1175 PNDPDYN
+1175 PNDLDYN

-1454 MNRETYRQDI
+1454 TNRETYRQDI

-1687 SGDASASVTAEVKLN
+1687 SGNADASVTAEVKLN
-1702 ISVKN
+1702 ISVEK
-1707 YEDVGGKQ
+1707 YEEVGGKQ

-1733 QTLSIK
+1733 QTLSTK

-1823 DVGKELPTVTK
+1823 DVGKELPTVTR
-1834 PGKDFTGWTFVIDG
+1834 PGKNFTGWTFVIDG
-1848 TEYPGGPYTKLTDEL
+1848 TEYPGGPYTKLTDDL
-1863 LDALNKAQT
+1863 LTKLSGAN
-1872 EGKEITATPNFK
+1872 EVTATPNFK

>member
-1 MKTPSNNIMKGEGA
+1 MPNSPTASSVNQVVTKTYFFEYTEASFSITNKTGVVIVPLNIYKVDNFDKGVVINFLNTSPNWSKNADALSSAKASRSVLQSFGYKLDDKATDFYYLYFTDAGTPGNYKSLNFAVLIEITPNGTEPPKPLNFDELNKQLGRVSDEKSSDWYTTGDHWNGAEYSKNGFWADLTKAGGSLATAKKALNAVTQDEIDTA
-15 CALPFLFKKSVLLLG
+15 CANLKT
-30 MLMLV
+30 
-35 LLAIPP
+35 AI
-41 IKALAAN
+41 
-48 EYTIGDMV
+48 G
-56 FEIDGEHEVAAYIE
+56 
-70 SGYYDAPTLLVRVPS
+70 
-85 NATQIGIN
+85 
-93 VRANY
+93 
-98 GILTDY
+98 
-104 GYETSY
+104 
-110 GEYKPSG
+110 
-117 EYHIWTFDDEKV
+117 
-129 KIADVEKGDWVDEA
+129 
-143 YTKYDLY
+143 
-150 IAAFIDTFDV
+150 
-160 DEEFADIVFF
+160 
-170 KSDVPISGGGLTDEE
+170 
-185 KKPLKDLLDTVSGA
+185 
-199 NETKWYQT
+199 
-207 GDRYNGRDVIEDKNS
+207 
-222 GFWTEFIAENGAR
+222 
-235 SIAEEM
+235 
-241 LEHASNTKQIETA
+241 
-254 TENLRMA
+254 
-261 IQKLIPISRA
+261 KLIPTTRA
-271 NTTPAYEAIEA
+271 NTTLLYEELLN
-282 ATITE
+282 E
-287 KDDYT
+287 PSKDDYT
-292 PRSWAAYSEA
+292 PRTWAAYAEVRDRAEA
-302 KDAATALMDTMF
+302 MMASMFDGEGNPTDANT
-314 ADGKPTQANNA
+314 
-325 SANDTINAAAKRL
+325 SANGKQDELEALAAELTSKRE
-338 RDAQAALDLRV
+338 ALDLRV
-349 SKYGTDGETR
+349 SKYGKDGETR

-374 SAPGALDGYTA
+374 SAPDALDGYTA
-385 ESIAALQSALKTA
+385 ESVAALQSALKTA

-408 SAIGQLEAGRLT
+408 SAIGQLESSRLT
-420 DAVRAARAAAA
+420 AAVRAARAAAA
-431 GLETQSQKQIH
+431 GLETLSQEQIH

-469 LTTELELPANASA
+469 LTTELTLPANASA

-507 FLNGELLNTT
+507 FRNGELLNTT

-578 EAPAEVVAGEAFEI
+578 EAPAEVVAGEAFEV

-618 SATEADVETV
+618 SATEADAETV
-628 STRYVHR
+628 STNYVHR

-675 SVLVHVLPT
+675 SVLIHVLPT

-716 WRLVKDAYENGVQ
+716 WLLVKAAYENGVQ

-736 LGEASSEQESA
+736 LGVASSEQESA

-762 NSNLKKFRDIL
+762 NNNLKKFRDIL
-773 AELPSNVTKLDKSA
+773 AELPNDVNKLDKSA

-793 LKAAYESMTDYQRNE
+793 LKTAYEAMTDYQRSE

-817 EEIINAELKEAQ
+817 EKIINAKLKDAQ

-854 IDYLKANTPHEDWY
+854 IDYLKTNTPNEDWY
-868 QQNPVS
+868 QQKPES
-874 EIGNQKLA
+874 GIGNQKLA

-890 TGSKMNSPETNNSY
+890 KGAKMNSAETNNSY
-904 AYTRLDESYALQR
+904 AYKQLNESYALQR

-932 CRDAAIAGGNMNGPG
+932 CRDAALENGNRNGPG
-947 VISAADGSW
+947 EIRAADGSW

-984 KVNGTEYAIRS
+984 TINGTKYAIRS
-995 IKVTGLENAAQKSAL
+995 IKVTGLEHAAQKSAL

-1015 TAYRGRSAQNQCN
+1015 TAYRGRSAEIQCN

-1053 VAGTTSEVDQARAD
+1053 VAGTTSEVEKARTD
-1067 ALNALNAVFGKYDET
+1067 ALTALEAILNNYAEKYDAQSETYLAIKAKYDEGVA
-1082 HKNYIAIKAAYDK
+1082 KIEDK
-1095 GVSAIN
+1095 DQTS
-1101 AAQTVDAISTARRDA
+1101 TVDAINAERRSTANA
-1116 AKAIEKAAAGSTGVD
+1116 MAKAAAGNTGED
-1131 ESFRDG
+1131 DKFKEH
-1137 WGNSENDKG
+1137 WGDPENNDG

-1161 NTTYSGAPEGFYSD
+1161 NTTYSGAPEGLYSD
-1175 PNDPDYN
+1175 PNAPDY
-1182 ITQDSIV
+1182 SLEKAIV
-1189 YKENYTI
+1189 YKPNYTI
-1196 GDQDSMM
+1196 GDEDSMM
-1203 TVILRALADDGYE
+1203 TVILRALADSGYE

-1246 DGGNESGWMGTLNGF
+1246 DGGDESGWMGTLNGF
-1261 FVNLSFAQFTVQ
+1261 FVNLSFAEFTVKK
-1273 PNQNTNIQLSDGD
+1273 NTSTNIQLADGD
-1286 VIHVMYTCTGLGED
+1286 VIHVMYTSTGLGED

-1319 GDKTLVLAPEFE
+1319 GDKTVVLAPEFE
-1331 SVAQPGGTYSYT
+1331 ASAAEPGGTYSYT
-1343 VMIDGDAA
+1343 VMIDDNAT
-1351 ELTIT
+1351 ELTILA
-1356 TDAAN
+1356 DAAN

-1379 GGSYYK
+1379 GSSYYK

-1407 PSMNNQSTEARDYV
+1407 PSMNNQSTEAREYV

-1427 HIVSANSGG
+1427 HIVSASSGG
-1436 SDVDAQID
+1436 TEVDAQID
-1444 ALPNPNDLTY
+1444 ALPNPDDLTY
-1454 MNRETYRQDI
+1454 ENRENYRQDI
-1464 VQAKQALDALKDPS
+1464 VQAKKAMDALKDS
-1478 SVSADRKQKLEA
+1478 KVDEVRAKKLTD
-1490 LCTKLAGFD
+1490 LCEKLAGFD

-1504 KAAIAA
+1504 KAAIAK

-1516 ATLDDEAAINA
+1516 AALEDEESINA
-1527 AKTKYDALD
+1527 AKEKYDALD
-1536 ADMLTYLKASEKQK
+1536 TGLLKYLKASEKQK

-1555 QRMEELNEEL
+1555 QRMKELNEEL
-1565 LTKLVVAPDTV
+1565 LTKLVVTPDTV

-1591 YITEGQDVTLN
+1591 YITEGEPITLN
-1602 GETVKRSGTKF
+1602 GEPITRSGSKF

-1623 LNVTVQPVNVTLD
+1623 LNVTERPINVTLD
-1636 EKRPEITPA
+1636 EKRPEIAPA
-1645 ENASPETKAAANAI
+1645 EDATDDTKKAAAAI

-1687 SGDASASVTAEVKLN
+1687 SGNADASVTAEVKLN
-1702 ISVKN
+1702 ISVEK
-1707 YEDVGGKQ
+1707 YEEVGGKQ

-1733 QTLSIK
+1733 QTLSTK

-1759 LDMPQENLYVKHK
+1759 LNMPQENLYVKHK

-1823 DVGKELPTVTK
+1823 DVGKELPTVTR
-1834 PGKDFTGWTFVIDG
+1834 PGKDFTGWTFVIGG

-1884 NKTSSGSGSSGKI
+1884 NKTSSGGSSSGKI
-1897 ESPNKPNKSTMG
+1897 ESPNKPKT
-1909 EADASKFRDVAASDW
+1909 EPAKADASKFRDVATSDW

-1978 QKWAMDNGISDGT
+1978 QKWAMQNDISDGT

-1997 TREQLATILY
+1997 TREQLATILF
-2007 RYAKQKGYDVS
+2007 RYARMKGYDVS
-2018 KSAALTGFSD
+2018 KSAALSGFAD
-2028 ADKVSGYA
+2028 ADKVSSYA
-2036 FDAMQWAVAEEL
+2036 VEAMQWAVAEEL

>member
-1 MKTPSNNIMKGEGA
+1 MDKHNESLATKTLSGLGCYFFWKRLLA
-15 CALPFLFKKSVLLLG
+15 ALLVVLLLFST
-30 MLMLV
+30 
-35 LLAIPP
+35 ASF
-41 IKALAAN
+41 ALAATGDYYITLSKLQPNGSIKWKDTDYPLYLVSVDGTTDRSICVTPN
-48 EYTIGDMV
+48 EKITVGGKKKTFPSQVFFVDEDTESKSWFTSSTLNYDVNDTRFSSAKTYYGNHKESITFPTGFSETGNQMLLFRLTYGLGTTKNPYVTHAFLLVAWSGGDEEV
-56 FEIDGEHEVAAYIE
+56 DKSELNSAISSSPEDADKDTAYWHENDRWNGKIASKTGFWNEMQDALSAAKTVSASNTVSEADVKKAKDNLNNAVSNLIKAE
-70 SGYYDAPTLLVRVPS
+70 NANTTLLYEELLNEP
-85 NATQIGIN
+85 NKE
-93 VRANY
+93 
-98 GILTDY
+98 DY
-104 GYETSY
+104 TPKS
-110 GEYKPSG
+110 
-117 EYHIWTFDDEKV
+117 W
-129 KIADVEKGDWVDEA
+129 AA
-143 YTKYDLY
+143 YTKVRDR
-150 IAAFIDTFDV
+150 AEAMMSTMF
-160 DEEFADIVFF
+160 DEEGKPTSANTSAGGKQKELETLAAELTTAREALDKRAALVNPDAAKNAELLIDAIEELQTRYADADL
-170 KSDVPISGGGLTDEE
+170 SDYTAPSVRKLQEELASADALTKVVTAYSSIGSKE
-185 KKPLKDLLDTVSGA
+185 LTSL
-199 NETKWYQT
+199 QT
-207 GDRYNGRDVIEDKNS
+207 ALR
-222 GFWTEFIAENGAR
+222 
-235 SIAEEM
+235 
-241 LEHASNTKQIETA
+241 
-254 TENLRMA
+254 NLRMA
-261 IQKLIPISRA
+261 
-271 NTTPAYEAIEA
+271 
-282 ATITE
+282 
-287 KDDYT
+287 
-292 PRSWAAYSEA
+292 
-302 KDAATALMDTMF
+302 AL
-314 ADGKPTQANNA
+314 
-325 SANDTINAAAKRL
+325 
-338 RDAQAALDLRV
+338 
-349 SKYGTDGETR
+349 
-359 VKLMASALEELNRRF
+359 
-374 SAPGALDGYTA
+374 
-385 ESIAALQSALKTA
+385 
-398 NETLAETPVY
+398 
-408 SAIGQLEAGRLT
+408 
-420 DAVRAARAAAA
+420 
-431 GLETQSQKQIH
+431 GLETEQTGQIR
-442 VKLSA
+442 VELSV
-447 LDAYDVYMGRT
+447 LDASDIF
-458 DMWWALHNKNI
+458 NKNVGVSQAKRNPN
-469 LTTELELPANASA
+469 TRTATLELSANASA
-482 ASVLREKNLLK
+482 YDLLHTELETGGTYYT
-493 RTLNE
+493 RNNADSE
-498 SKYDPSLLV
+498 ALV
-507 FLNGELLNTT
+507 FLNGELL
-517 SMFTYNDIGVSDG
+517 YNPSFGQDYYDVEATL
-530 VFESLKL
+530 ESVKL
-537 HDGDELT
+537 HDGDKLSLIWFT
-544 LVWICGKQIMYSST
+544 PSLILNSST
-558 AGYYTQYLYEIP
+558 VGTHPQDMLEIMDW
-570 EYFRYSTI
+570 FRYSTI
-578 EAPAEVVAGEAFEI
+578 QVEQEVTAGVPFTV
-592 TVTSDAALPFLATGE
+592 TVTSESAFPFLKDGGKPFAGAEIYYGAAKETPEDAAT
-607 KTPVVG
+607 T
-613 ATIRR
+613 
-618 SATEADVETV
+618 
-628 STRYVHR
+628 YVHR
-635 NTYQTTD
+635 QTNTLTD
-642 ENGKATLTLYN
+642 ENGQAQITLYE
-653 EGYVLINAFRTE
+653 EGYVLLNAFRQ
-665 DEEGRYIVGP
+665 DNEGRYTVGP
-675 SVLVHVLPT
+675 SVLVHMNATTDPT
-684 NDLES
+684 AA
-689 VKLQLRKELDEVYYD
+689 KLRLREQLDEVYYD
-704 ENYPESVFTPEN
+704 ENYPESAFTAER
-716 WRLVKDAYENGVQ
+716 WAARKKAYEDGVQ
-729 AIANAET
+729 GIANAKT
-736 LGEASSEQESA
+736 LAEASTAQSEA
-747 IQEIKRLQSTADSGN
+747 IAKIKELQSAMDETNVN
-762 NSNLKKFRDIL
+762 NPWNFRYDL
-773 AELPSNVTKLDKSA
+773 STLPDDLTKLDKAA
-787 EARIEE
+787 EPTIKGLIERYEKIKATPYQLAE
-793 LKAAYESMTDYQRNE
+793 LTEQEIQKYEAVVAAYEKG
-808 LSEQEVARY
+808 LPPAQEHT
-817 EEIINAELKEAQ
+817 LT
-829 KHQLKFEQAFSDG
+829 FEQKF
-842 VTEDDQKTILAM
+842 VTDNPDDQKALEAM
-854 IDYLKANTPHEDWY
+854 IAFLQENTPTDDNYGNGAAGNKKLLQLFGFSRHR
-868 QQNPVS
+868 VS
-874 EIGNQKLA
+874 IETATALTKDLRA
-882 ELFTFNTV
+882 TF
-890 TGSKMNSPETNNSY
+890 SPDYT
-904 AYTRLDESYALQR
+904 AYL
-917 DIYACISPEYAAYIL
+917 L
-932 CRDAAIAGGNMNGPG
+932 CRDEAIKEGKANGPG
-947 VISAADGSW
+947 VISGEGW
-956 SISDE
+956 SISDAALG
-961 NMQMYVPDSSESNTT
+961 SSFQESGNTVT
-976 RVLGKMTF
+976 LTGSMTYTINGKQ
-984 KVNGTEYAIRS
+984 YAIRDVS
-995 IKVTGLENAAQKSAL
+995 IEGVEVPLSLTNSNVLNYE
-1010 DFYDG
+1010 DG
-1015 TAYRGRSAQNQCN
+1015 TLIDASTYKGKTEHHINVHAKNAQVGF
-1028 QIVQDSFLNFTMPF
+1028 IMPF
-1042 DDVTI
+1042 NNVKI

-1053 VAGTTSEVDQARAD
+1053 VGGTESEAEKARSE
-1067 ALNALNAVFGKYDET
+1067 ALRLLATLLAKYDET
-1082 HKNYIAIKAAYDK
+1082 SATYADVKKAYDD
-1095 GVSAIN
+1095 GVAEILVATTVDEIN
-1101 AAQTVDAISTARRDA
+1101 AVRRSTADA
-1116 AKAIEKAAAGSTGVD
+1116 MAKAAAGSTGED
-1131 ESFRDG
+1131 DKFKEH
-1137 WGNSENDKG
+1137 WGNSESNDG
-1146 FYAGTPVGTVTVIVE
+1146 FYAGDPRGTVTVIVE
-1161 NTTYSGAPEGFYSD
+1161 NTTYPGLKDFYSD
-1175 PNDPDYN
+1175 PDDPNYN
-1182 ITQDSIV
+1182 IKTDAFV
-1189 YKENYTI
+1189 YEENYTI
-1196 GDQDSMM
+1196 GSEDTMM
-1203 TVILRALADDGYE
+1203 TVILRALKDNGHT
-1216 WTGTGGSKFGI
+1216 WTGTGGSGFGI
-1227 SYLSGIAQKGRPD
+1227 SYLSGITDSDGCTLK
-1240 IKLAEF
+1240 EF
-1246 DGGNESGWMGTLNGF
+1246 TGGNESGWMGTLNGF
-1261 FVNLSFAQFTVQ
+1261 FVNLSFSEFRVTPQE
-1273 PNQNTNIQLSDGD
+1273 NQNSNILLADGD

-1407 PSMNNQSTEARDYV
+1407 PSMNNQGAEARDYV

-1454 MNRETYRQDI
+1454 TNREAYRQDI

-1478 SVSADRKQKLEA
+1478 SVSADRKQKLED

-1516 ATLDDEAAINA
+1516 ATLDDETAINA

-1645 ENASPETKAAANAI
+1645 EDASPETKAAANAI

-1733 QTLSIK
+1733 QTLSTK

-1823 DVGKELPTVTK
+1823 DVGKELPTVTR

-1848 TEYPGGPYTKLTDEL
+1848 TEYPGGPYTKLTDDL
-1863 LDALNKAQT
+1863 LTKLSEA
-1872 EGKEITATPNFK
+1872 KEVTATPNFK
-1884 NKTSSGSGSSGKI
+1884 NKTSSGGSSFGKI

-1978 QKWAMDNGISDGT
+1978 QKWAMQNDISDGT

-2028 ADKVSGYA
+2028 ADKVSSYA

>member
-1 MKTPSNNIMKGEGA
+1 MSLSLLSNVYAE
-15 CALPFLFKKSVLLLG
+15 S
-30 MLMLV
+30 
-35 LLAIPP
+35 PP
-41 IKALAAN
+41 TIKVPAG
-48 EYTIGDMV
+48 Y
-56 FEIDGEHEVAAYIE
+56 EIVAQYG
-70 SGYYDAPTLLVRVPS
+70 SGYTYTANGNEEKLLFDTYIVRVPTDTTVIANVIPS
-85 NATQIGIN
+85 FDISHCECSTHDWDNLDENTYEFDNGYDLTIHSGCKEPEPTIYVPWEKSDLYDFYGVLYSDKNYENIIQVYFFLANA
-93 VRANY
+93 
-98 GILTDY
+98 D
-104 GYETSY
+104 
-110 GEYKPSG
+110 SG
-117 EYHIWTFDDEKV
+117 ET
-129 KIADVEKGDWVDEA
+129 VDK
-143 YTKYDLY
+143 TKLSELLN
-150 IAAFIDTFDV
+150 TV
-160 DEEFADIVFF
+160 
-170 KSDVPISGGGLTDEE
+170 TDNNTNYY
-185 KKPLKDLLDTVSGA
+185 LS
-199 NETKWYQT
+199 N
-207 GDRYNGRDVIEDKNS
+207 DRYNGNPAETITDKRS
-222 GFWTEFIAENGAR
+222 GFWAEFTAANGPRAR
-235 SIAEEM
+235 AQRI
-241 LEHASNTKQIETA
+241 LASDVPQADIDDTVVA
-254 TENLRMA
+254 LRVA
-261 IQKLIPISRA
+261 ISKLIPTTRA
-271 NTTPAYEAIEA
+271 NTTLLHEAIEA

-287 KDDYT
+287 RDDYT
-292 PRSWAAYSEA
+292 PRSWVAYSEA
-302 KDAATALMDTMF
+302 KDAAIALMDTMF
-314 ADGKPTQANNA
+314 ADGEPTQANKA

-349 SKYGTDGETR
+349 SKYGKDGETR

-374 SAPGALDGYTA
+374 SAPDALNGYTS
-385 ESIAALQSALKTA
+385 ESVAALQSALKTA

-469 LTTELELPANASA
+469 LTTELELPANTSA

-578 EAPAEVVAGEAFEI
+578 EAPAEVVAGEAFEV

-675 SVLVHVLPT
+675 SVLIHVLPT

-716 WRLVKDAYENGVQ
+716 WLLVKATYENGVQ

-762 NSNLKKFRDIL
+762 NNNLKKFRDIL
-773 AELPSNVTKLDKSA
+773 AELPNDVNKLDKSA

-793 LKAAYESMTDYQRNE
+793 LKTAYESMTDYQRSE

-842 VTEDDQKTILAM
+842 VTEDDQKTIRAM
-854 IDYLKANTPHEDWY
+854 IDYLKKNTPNEDWY
-868 QQNPVS
+868 QQKPES
-874 EIGNQKLA
+874 GIGNQRLA

-890 TGSKMNSPETNNSY
+890 TGSKMNSAETNNSY
-904 AYTRLDESYALQR
+904 AYTKLDESYALQR

-932 CRDAAIAGGNMNGPG
+932 CRDAAIADGNMNGPG
-947 VISAADGSW
+947 VISAADESW

-961 NMQMYVPDSSESNTT
+961 SMQMYVPDSSESNTT

-984 KVNGTEYAIRS
+984 TINGTEYAIRS
-995 IKVTGLENAAQKSAL
+995 IKVTGLEHAAQKSAL

-1015 TAYRGRSAQNQCN
+1015 TAYRGRSAEIQCN

-1053 VAGTTSEVDQARAD
+1053 VAGTTSEVEKARTD
-1067 ALNALNAVFGKYDET
+1067 ALTALEAILNNYAEKYDAQSETYLAIKAKYDEGVA
-1082 HKNYIAIKAAYDK
+1082 KIEDK
-1095 GVSAIN
+1095 DQTS
-1101 AAQTVDAISTARRDA
+1101 TVDAINAERRSTANA
-1116 AKAIEKAAAGSTGVD
+1116 MAKAAAGNTGTDD
-1131 ESFRDG
+1131 EFLNG
-1137 WGNSENDKG
+1137 WGDPDNDKG
-1146 FYAGTPVGTVTVIVE
+1146 FYAGNYVGTVKVIVE
-1161 NTTYSGAPEGFYSD
+1161 NTTYSGAPKGFYTNPD
-1175 PNDPDYN
+1175 DPDYD
-1182 ITQDSIV
+1182 IEDSIV
-1189 YKENYTI
+1189 YRESYAI
-1196 GDQDSMM
+1196 GDEDSMM

-1227 SYLSGIAQKGRPD
+1227 TYLSSISNSQG
-1240 IKLAEF
+1240 KLGEF
-1246 DGGNESGWMGTLNGF
+1246 DGGDESGWMGTLNGF
-1261 FVNLSFAQFTVQ
+1261 FVNLSFAEFTVEK
-1273 PNQNTNIQLSDGD
+1273 NQNTNIQLADGD
-1286 VIHVMYTCTGLGED
+1286 VIHVMYTSTGLGED

-1331 SVAQPGGTYSYT
+1331 ASAAEPGGTYSYT
-1343 VMIDGDAA
+1343 VMIDDNAT
-1351 ELTIT
+1351 ELTILA
-1356 TDAAN
+1356 DAAN

-1379 GGSYYK
+1379 GSSYYK

-1407 PSMNNQSTEARDYV
+1407 PSMNNQSTEAREYV

-1427 HIVSANSGG
+1427 HIVSASSGG
-1436 SDVDAQID
+1436 TEVDAQID
-1444 ALPNPNDLTY
+1444 ALPNPDDLTY
-1454 MNRETYRQDI
+1454 ENRENYRQDI
-1464 VQAKQALDALKDPS
+1464 VQAKKAMDALKDS
-1478 SVSADRKQKLEA
+1478 KVDEVRAKKLTD
-1490 LCTKLAGFD
+1490 LCEKLAGFD

-1504 KAAIAA
+1504 KAAIAK

-1516 ATLDDEAAINA
+1516 AALEDEESINA
-1527 AKTKYDALD
+1527 AKEKYDALD
-1536 ADMLTYLKASEKQK
+1536 TELLKYLKASEKQK

-1555 QRMEELNEEL
+1555 QRMKELNEEL
-1565 LTKLVVAPDTV
+1565 LTKLVVTPDTV

-1591 YITEGQDVTLN
+1591 YITEGEPITLN
-1602 GETVKRSGTKF
+1602 GEPITRSGSKF

-1623 LNVTVQPVNVTLD
+1623 LNVTERPINVTLD
-1636 EKRPEITPA
+1636 EKRPEIAPA
-1645 ENASPETKAAANAI
+1645 EDATDDTKKAAAAI

-1672 AADHLTETAKKQAEA
+1672 AADHLTETARKQAEA

-1702 ISVKN
+1702 ISVEK
-1707 YEDVGGKQ
+1707 YEEVGGKQ

-1733 QTLSIK
+1733 QTLSTK

-1848 TEYPGGPYTKLTDEL
+1848 TEYPGGPYTKLTDDL
-1863 LDALNKAQT
+1863 LTKLSEAN
-1872 EGKEITATPNFK
+1872 EVTATPNFK
-1884 NKTSSGSGSSGKI
+1884 NKTSSGGSSSGKI

-1970 GNPWYAAG
+1970 GNPWYAAS

>member
-1 MKTPSNNIMKGEGA
+1 MS
-15 CALPFLFKKSVLLLG
+15 LSLLST
-30 MLMLV
+30 V
-35 LLAIPP
+35 YAESPP
-41 IKALAAN
+41 TIKVPDG
-48 EYTIGDMV
+48 Y
-56 FEIDGEHEVAAYIE
+56 EIVAQYG
-70 SGYYDAPTLLVRVPS
+70 SGYTYTANGNEEELLFDTYIVRVPTDTTVIANVIPGFDIS
-85 NATQIGIN
+85 HCECSTHDWDNLGEDTYEFDNGYDLTIHSGCKEPEPTIYVPWEKSDLYDFYGVQYSDKNYDNTIQVYFFLANA
-93 VRANY
+93 
-98 GILTDY
+98 D
-104 GYETSY
+104 
-110 GEYKPSG
+110 SG
-117 EYHIWTFDDEKV
+117 ET
-129 KIADVEKGDWVDEA
+129 VDK
-143 YTKYDLY
+143 TKLSELLN
-150 IAAFIDTFDV
+150 TV
-160 DEEFADIVFF
+160 
-170 KSDVPISGGGLTDEE
+170 TDNNTNYY
-185 KKPLKDLLDTVSGA
+185 LS
-199 NETKWYQT
+199 N
-207 GDRYNGRDVIEDKNS
+207 DRYNGNPAETITDKRS
-222 GFWTEFIAENGAR
+222 GFWAEFTAVNGPRAR
-235 SIAEEM
+235 AQRI
-241 LEHASNTKQIETA
+241 LASDVPQADIDDTVVA
-254 TENLRMA
+254 LRVA
-261 IQKLIPISRA
+261 ISKLIPTTRA
-271 NTTPAYEAIEA
+271 NSTLLHEAIEA

-302 KDAATALMDTMF
+302 KDAAIALMDTMF
-314 ADGKPTQANNA
+314 ADGEPTQANKA
-325 SANDTINAAAKRL
+325 TANDTISAAAESL
-338 RDAQAALDLRV
+338 RNKQKALDLRV
-349 SKYGTDGETR
+349 SKYGKDGETR

-374 SAPGALDGYTA
+374 SAPDALNGYTP
-385 ESIAALQSALKTA
+385 ESVAALQSALKTA

-408 SAIGQLEAGRLT
+408 SAIGQLESSRLT
-420 DAVRAARAAAA
+420 NAVRAARAAAA
-431 GLETQSQKQIH
+431 GLETLSQEPIH

-447 LDAYDVYMGRT
+447 LDAYDVYQKRT

-469 LTTELELPANASA
+469 LTTELTLPANASA

-507 FLNGELLNTT
+507 FRNGELLNTT
-517 SMFTYNDIGVSDG
+517 SMFTYNDIGVEGG

-570 EYFRYSTI
+570 AYFRYSRV
-578 EAPAEVVAGEAFEI
+578 EAPAEVVAGEAFEV

-618 SATEADVETV
+618 SATEADAETV
-628 STRYVHR
+628 STNYVHR

-716 WRLVKDAYENGVQ
+716 WLLVKATYENGVQ

-736 LGEASSEQESA
+736 LGVASSEQESA

-762 NSNLKKFRDIL
+762 NNNLKKFRDIL
-773 AELPSNVTKLDKSA
+773 AELPNNVNKLDKSA

-829 KHQLKFEQAFSDG
+829 KHQLKFEQAFSNG

-854 IDYLKANTPHEDWY
+854 IDYLKTHTPNEDWY

-874 EIGNQKLA
+874 GIGNQRLA

-890 TGSKMNSPETNNSY
+890 TGSKMNSAETNNSY
-904 AYTRLDESYALQR
+904 AYTKLDESYALQR
-917 DIYACISPEYAAYIL
+917 DIYACVSPEYAAYIL
-932 CRDAAIAGGNMNGPG
+932 CRDAAIENGNRNGPG

-984 KVNGTEYAIRS
+984 TVNDTEYTIRS

-1015 TAYRGRSAQNQCN
+1015 TGYRGRNAQVQCN

-1053 VAGTTSEVDQARAD
+1053 VAGTTSEVEKARND
-1067 ALNALNAVFGKYDET
+1067 ALTALNAVFGKYDET
-1082 HKNYIAIKAAYDK
+1082 HKNYAAIEAAYGK
-1095 GVSAIN
+1095 GVSDIN
-1101 AAQTVDAISTARRDA
+1101 AAQTVDAINTARREA

-1131 ESFRDG
+1131 ESFLDG

-1273 PNQNTNIQLSDGD
+1273 PNQNTNIQLADGD
-1286 VIHVMYTCTGLGED
+1286 VIHVMYTSTGLGED

-1331 SVAQPGGTYSYT
+1331 ASAAEPGGTYSYT
-1343 VMIDGDAA
+1343 VMIDDNAT
-1351 ELTIT
+1351 ELTILA
-1356 TDAAN
+1356 DAAN

-1379 GGSYYK
+1379 GSSYYK

-1407 PSMNNQSTEARDYV
+1407 PSMNNQSTEAREYV

-1427 HIVSANSGG
+1427 HIVSASSGG
-1436 SDVDAQID
+1436 TEVDAQID
-1444 ALPNPNDLTY
+1444 ALPNPDDLTY
-1454 MNRETYRQDI
+1454 ENRENYRQDI
-1464 VQAKQALDALKDPS
+1464 VQAKKAMDALKDS
-1478 SVSADRKQKLEA
+1478 KVDEVRAKKLTD
-1490 LCTKLAGFD
+1490 LCEKLAGFD

-1504 KAAIAA
+1504 KAAIAK

-1516 ATLDDEAAINA
+1516 AALEDEESINA
-1527 AKTKYDALD
+1527 AKEKYDALD
-1536 ADMLTYLKASEKQK
+1536 TELLKYLKASEKQK

-1555 QRMEELNEEL
+1555 QRMKELNEEL
-1565 LTKLVVAPDTV
+1565 LTKLVVTPDTV

-1591 YITEGQDVTLN
+1591 YITEGEPITLN
-1602 GETVKRSGTKF
+1602 GEPITRSGSKF

-1687 SGDASASVTAEVKLN
+1687 SGNADASVTAEVKLN
-1702 ISVKN
+1702 ISVEK
-1707 YEDVGGKQ
+1707 YEEVGGKQ

-1733 QTLSIK
+1733 QTLSTK

-1772 LEDGSFEYIKPTIER
+1772 LEDGSFEYIKPTIK
-1787 NVATWQQSSFSI
+1787 NGVATWQQSSFSI

-1848 TEYPGGPYTKLTDEL
+1848 TEYPGAPYTKLTDDL
-1863 LDALNKAQT
+1863 LTKLSGAN
-1872 EGKEITATPNFK
+1872 EVTATPNFK

-1897 ESPNKPNKSTMG
+1897 ESPNKPNKPNKSTMG

-1978 QKWAMDNGISDGT
+1978 QKWAMQNDISDGT

-1997 TREQLATILY
+1997 TREQLATILF
-2007 RYAKQKGYDVS
+2007 RYARMKGYDVS
-2018 KSAALTGFSD
+2018 KSAVLTGFSD

>member
-1 MKTPSNNIMKGEGA
+1 MS
-15 CALPFLFKKSVLLLG
+15 LSLLST
-30 MLMLV
+30 V
-35 LLAIPP
+35 YAESPP
-41 IKALAAN
+41 TIKVPDG
-48 EYTIGDMV
+48 Y
-56 FEIDGEHEVAAYIE
+56 EIVAQYG
-70 SGYYDAPTLLVRVPS
+70 SGYTYTANGNEEELLFDTYIVRVPTDTTVIANVIPGFDIS
-85 NATQIGIN
+85 HCECSTHDWDNLGEDTYEFDNGYDLTIHSGCKEPEPTIYVPWEKSDLYDFYGVQYSDKNYDNTIQVYFFLANA
-93 VRANY
+93 
-98 GILTDY
+98 D
-104 GYETSY
+104 
-110 GEYKPSG
+110 SG
-117 EYHIWTFDDEKV
+117 ET
-129 KIADVEKGDWVDEA
+129 VDK
-143 YTKYDLY
+143 TKLSELLN
-150 IAAFIDTFDV
+150 TV
-160 DEEFADIVFF
+160 
-170 KSDVPISGGGLTDEE
+170 TDNNTNYY
-185 KKPLKDLLDTVSGA
+185 LS
-199 NETKWYQT
+199 N
-207 GDRYNGRDVIEDKNS
+207 DRYNGNPAETITDKRS
-222 GFWTEFIAENGAR
+222 GFWAEFTAVNGPRAR
-235 SIAEEM
+235 AQRI
-241 LEHASNTKQIETA
+241 LASDVPQADIDDTVVA
-254 TENLRMA
+254 LRVA
-261 IQKLIPISRA
+261 ISKLIPTTRA
-271 NTTPAYEAIEA
+271 NTTLLHEAIEA

-302 KDAATALMDTMF
+302 KDAAIALMGTMF
-314 ADGKPTQANNA
+314 ADGKPTPENKA

-338 RDAQAALDLRV
+338 RDTQAALDLRV
-349 SKYGTDGETR
+349 SKYGKDGETR

-374 SAPGALDGYTA
+374 SAPGALDDYTA

-447 LDAYDVYMGRT
+447 LDAYDVYQKRT

-469 LTTELELPANASA
+469 LTTELTLPANASA

-618 SATEADVETV
+618 SATEADAETV
-628 STRYVHR
+628 STNYVHR

-675 SVLVHVLPT
+675 SVLIHVLPT

-716 WRLVKDAYENGVQ
+716 WLLVKAAYENGVQ

-736 LGEASSEQESA
+736 LGVASSEQESA

-762 NSNLKKFRDIL
+762 NNNLKKFRDIL
-773 AELPSNVTKLDKSA
+773 AELPNNVTKLDKSA

-868 QQNPVS
+868 QQNPLS

-932 CRDAAIAGGNMNGPG
+932 CRDAAIADGNMNGPG
-947 VISAADGSW
+947 VISAADESW

-984 KVNGTEYAIRS
+984 TVNGTEYAIRS

-1082 HKNYIAIKAAYDK
+1082 HENYTAIKAAYGK

-1101 AAQTVDAISTARRDA
+1101 AAQTVDAISTARREA

-1379 GGSYYK
+1379 GSSYYK

-1407 PSMNNQSTEARDYV
+1407 PSMNNQSTEAREYV

-1427 HIVSANSGG
+1427 HIVSASSGG
-1436 SDVDAQID
+1436 TEVDAQID
-1444 ALPNPNDLTY
+1444 ALPNPDDLTY
-1454 MNRETYRQDI
+1454 ENRENYRQDI
-1464 VQAKQALDALKDPS
+1464 VQAKKAMDALKDS
-1478 SVSADRKQKLEA
+1478 KVDEVRAKKLTD
-1490 LCTKLAGFD
+1490 LCEKLAGFD

-1504 KAAIAA
+1504 KAAIAK

-1516 ATLDDEAAINA
+1516 AALEDEESINA
-1527 AKTKYDALD
+1527 AKEKYDALD
-1536 ADMLTYLKASEKQK
+1536 TELLKYLKASEKQK

-1555 QRMEELNEEL
+1555 QRMKELNEEL
-1565 LTKLVVAPDTV
+1565 LTKLVVTPDTV

-1591 YITEGQDVTLN
+1591 YITEGEPITLN
-1602 GETVKRSGTKF
+1602 GEPITRSGSKF

-1623 LNVTVQPVNVTLD
+1623 LNVTERPINVTLD
-1636 EKRPEITPA
+1636 EKRPEIAPA
-1645 ENASPETKAAANAI
+1645 EDATDDTKKAAAAI

-1687 SGDASASVTAEVKLN
+1687 SGNADASVTAEVKLN
-1702 ISVKN
+1702 ISVEK
-1707 YEDVGGKQ
+1707 YEEVGGKQ

-1733 QTLSIK
+1733 QTLSTK

-1759 LDMPQENLYVKHK
+1759 LNMPQENLYVKHK

-1823 DVGKELPTVTK
+1823 DVGKELPTVTR
-1834 PGKDFTGWTFVIDG
+1834 PGKDFTGWTFVIGG

-1863 LDALNKAQT
+1863 LDALSEAQA

-1884 NKTSSGSGSSGKI
+1884 NKTSSGGSSSGKI
-1897 ESPNKPNKSTMG
+1897 DSPNKPNKSTMG
-1909 EADASKFRDVAASDW
+1909 KADASKFRDVSASDW

-1978 QKWAMDNGISDGT
+1978 QKWAMQNGISDGT

-1997 TREQLATILY
+1997 TREQLATILF
-2007 RYAKQKGYDVS
+2007 RYARMKGYDVS
-2018 KSAALTGFSD
+2018 KSAALSGFSD
-2028 ADKVSGYA
+2028 ADKVSSYA
-2036 FDAMQWAVAEEL
+2036 VEAMQWAVAEEL

>member
-1 MKTPSNNIMKGEGA
+1 MPNSPTASSVNQVVTKTYFFEYTEASFSITNKTGVVIVPLNIYKVDNFDKGVLINFLNTSPNWSKNADALSSAKASRSVLQSFGYKLDDKATDFYYLYFTDAGTPGNYKSLNFAVLIEITPNGTEPPKPLNFDELNKQLGRVSDEKSSDWYTTGDHWNGAEYSKNGFWADLTKAGGSLATAKKALNAVTQDEIDTA
-15 CALPFLFKKSVLLLG
+15 CANLKT
-30 MLMLV
+30 
-35 LLAIPP
+35 AI
-41 IKALAAN
+41 
-48 EYTIGDMV
+48 G
-56 FEIDGEHEVAAYIE
+56 
-70 SGYYDAPTLLVRVPS
+70 
-85 NATQIGIN
+85 
-93 VRANY
+93 
-98 GILTDY
+98 
-104 GYETSY
+104 
-110 GEYKPSG
+110 
-117 EYHIWTFDDEKV
+117 
-129 KIADVEKGDWVDEA
+129 
-143 YTKYDLY
+143 
-150 IAAFIDTFDV
+150 
-160 DEEFADIVFF
+160 
-170 KSDVPISGGGLTDEE
+170 
-185 KKPLKDLLDTVSGA
+185 
-199 NETKWYQT
+199 
-207 GDRYNGRDVIEDKNS
+207 
-222 GFWTEFIAENGAR
+222 
-235 SIAEEM
+235 
-241 LEHASNTKQIETA
+241 
-254 TENLRMA
+254 
-261 IQKLIPISRA
+261 KLIPTTRA
-271 NTTPAYEAIEA
+271 NTTLLYEELLN
-282 ATITE
+282 E
-287 KDDYT
+287 PSKDDYT
-292 PRSWAAYSEA
+292 PRTWAAYAEVRDRAEA
-302 KDAATALMDTMF
+302 MMASMFDGEGNPTDANT
-314 ADGKPTQANNA
+314 
-325 SANDTINAAAKRL
+325 SANGKQDELEALAAELTSKRE
-338 RDAQAALDLRV
+338 ALDLRV
-349 SKYGTDGETR
+349 SKYGKDGETR

-374 SAPGALDGYTA
+374 SAPGALGGYTA
-385 ESIAALQSALKTA
+385 ESVAALQSALKTA

-469 LTTELELPANASA
+469 LTTELELPANTSA

-716 WRLVKDAYENGVQ
+716 WLLVKAAYENGVQ

>member
-1 MKTPSNNIMKGEGA
+1 MPNSPTASSVNQVVTKTYFFEYTEASFSITNKTGVVIVPLNIYKVDNFDKGVVINFLNTSPNWSKNADALSSAKASRSVLQSFGYKLDDKATDFYYLYFTDAGTPGNYKSLNFAVLIEITPNGTEPPKPLNFDELNKQLGRVSDEKSSDWYTTGDHWNGAEYSKNGFWADLTKAGGSLATAKKALNAVTQDEIDTA
-15 CALPFLFKKSVLLLG
+15 CANLKT
-30 MLMLV
+30 
-35 LLAIPP
+35 AI
-41 IKALAAN
+41 
-48 EYTIGDMV
+48 G
-56 FEIDGEHEVAAYIE
+56 
-70 SGYYDAPTLLVRVPS
+70 
-85 NATQIGIN
+85 
-93 VRANY
+93 
-98 GILTDY
+98 
-104 GYETSY
+104 
-110 GEYKPSG
+110 
-117 EYHIWTFDDEKV
+117 
-129 KIADVEKGDWVDEA
+129 
-143 YTKYDLY
+143 
-150 IAAFIDTFDV
+150 
-160 DEEFADIVFF
+160 
-170 KSDVPISGGGLTDEE
+170 
-185 KKPLKDLLDTVSGA
+185 
-199 NETKWYQT
+199 
-207 GDRYNGRDVIEDKNS
+207 
-222 GFWTEFIAENGAR
+222 
-235 SIAEEM
+235 
-241 LEHASNTKQIETA
+241 
-254 TENLRMA
+254 
-261 IQKLIPISRA
+261 KLIPTTRA
-271 NTTPAYEAIEA
+271 NTTLLYEELLN
-282 ATITE
+282 E
-287 KDDYT
+287 PSKDDYT
-292 PRSWAAYSEA
+292 PRTWAAYAEVRDRAEA
-302 KDAATALMDTMF
+302 MMASMFDGEGNPTDANT
-314 ADGKPTQANNA
+314 
-325 SANDTINAAAKRL
+325 SANGKQDELEALAAELTSKRE
-338 RDAQAALDLRV
+338 ALDLRV
-349 SKYGTDGETR
+349 SKYGKDGETR

-374 SAPGALDGYTA
+374 SAPDALNGYTS
-385 ESIAALQSALKTA
+385 ESVAALQSALKTA

-408 SAIGQLEAGRLT
+408 SAIGQLESSRLT
-420 DAVRAARAAAA
+420 NAVRAARAAAA
-431 GLETQSQKQIH
+431 GLETLSQEPIH

-447 LDAYDVYMGRT
+447 LDAYDVYQKRT

-469 LTTELELPANASA
+469 LTTELELPANTSA

-498 SKYDPSLLV
+498 GKYDPSLLV
-507 FLNGELLNTT
+507 FCNGELLNTT
-517 SMFTYNDIGVSDG
+517 SMFTYNDIGAEGG

-537 HDGDELT
+537 HNGDELT

-578 EAPAEVVAGEAFEI
+578 DAPAEVVAGEPFEI

-618 SATEADVETV
+618 SATEADAETV
-628 STRYVHR
+628 STNYVHR

-716 WRLVKDAYENGVQ
+716 WLLVKAAYENGVQ

-736 LGEASSEQESA
+736 LGVASSEQESA

-773 AELPSNVTKLDKSA
+773 AELPNDVNKLDESA

-808 LSEQEVARY
+808 LSEQEIARY
-817 EEIINAELKEAQ
+817 EEIINAKLKEAQ
-829 KHQLKFEQAFSDG
+829 KHRLKFEQAFSDG

-854 IDYLKANTPHEDWY
+854 IDYLKTHTPNEDWY

-874 EIGNQKLA
+874 GIGNQRLA

-890 TGSKMNSPETNNSY
+890 TGSKMNSAETNNSY
-904 AYTRLDESYALQR
+904 AYTKLDESYALQR

-932 CRDAAIAGGNMNGPG
+932 CRDAAIADGNMNGPG
-947 VISAADGSW
+947 VISAADESW

-961 NMQMYVPDSSESNTT
+961 SMQMYVPDSSESNTT

-984 KVNGTEYAIRS
+984 TVNDTEYTIRS

-1015 TAYRGRSAQNQCN
+1015 TGYRGRNAQVQCN

-1053 VAGTTSEVDQARAD
+1053 VAGTTSEVEKARTD
-1067 ALNALNAVFGKYDET
+1067 ALTALEAILTNYAEKYDEQSET
-1082 HKNYIAIKAAYDK
+1082 YLAIKAKYDE
-1095 GVSAIN
+1095 GVARIKDKD
-1101 AAQTVDAISTARRDA
+1101 QTPTVDAINAERRSTANA
-1116 AKAIEKAAAGSTGVD
+1116 MAKAAAGNTGED
-1131 ESFRDG
+1131 DKFKEH
-1137 WGNSENDKG
+1137 WGDPENNDG

-1161 NTTYSGAPEGFYSD
+1161 NTTYSGAPEGLYSD
-1175 PNDPDYN
+1175 PNAPDY
-1182 ITQDSIV
+1182 SLEKAIV
-1189 YKENYTI
+1189 YKPNYTI
-1196 GDQDSMM
+1196 GDEDSMM
-1203 TVILRALADDGYE
+1203 TVILRALADSGYE

-1246 DGGNESGWMGTLNGF
+1246 DGGDESGWMGTLNGF
-1261 FVNLSFAQFTVQ
+1261 FVNLSFAEFTVKK
-1273 PNQNTNIQLSDGD
+1273 NTSTNIQLADGD
-1286 VIHVMYTCTGLGED
+1286 VIHVMYTSTGLGED

-1319 GDKTLVLAPEFE
+1319 GDKTVVLAPEFE
-1331 SVAQPGGTYSYT
+1331 ASAAEPGGTYSYT
-1343 VMIDGDAA
+1343 VMIDDNAT
-1351 ELTIT
+1351 ELTILA
-1356 TDAAN
+1356 DAAN

-1379 GGSYYK
+1379 GSSYYK

-1407 PSMNNQSTEARDYV
+1407 PSMNNQSTEAREYV

-1427 HIVSANSGG
+1427 HIVSASSGG
-1436 SDVDAQID
+1436 TEVDAQID
-1444 ALPNPNDLTY
+1444 ALPNPDDLTY
-1454 MNRETYRQDI
+1454 ENRENYRQDI
-1464 VQAKQALDALKDPS
+1464 VQAKKAMDALKDS
-1478 SVSADRKQKLEA
+1478 KVDEVRAKKLTD
-1490 LCTKLAGFD
+1490 LCEKLAGFD

-1504 KAAIAA
+1504 KAAIAK

-1516 ATLDDEAAINA
+1516 AALEDEESINA
-1527 AKTKYDALD
+1527 AKEKYDALD
-1536 ADMLTYLKASEKQK
+1536 TELLKYLKASEKQK

-1555 QRMEELNEEL
+1555 QRMKELNEEL
-1565 LTKLVVAPDTV
+1565 LTKLVVTPDTV

-1591 YITEGQDVTLN
+1591 YITEGEPITLN
-1602 GETVKRSGTKF
+1602 GEPITRSGSKF

-1623 LNVTVQPVNVTLD
+1623 LNVTERPINVTLD
-1636 EKRPEITPA
+1636 EKRPEIAPA
-1645 ENASPETKAAANAI
+1645 EDATDDTKKAAAAI

-1672 AADHLTETAKKQAEA
+1672 AADHLTETARKQAEA

-1702 ISVKN
+1702 ISVEK
-1707 YEDVGGKQ
+1707 YEEVGGKQ

-1733 QTLSIK
+1733 QTLSTK

-1884 NKTSSGSGSSGKI
+1884 NKTSSGGSSSGKI
-1897 ESPNKPNKSTMG
+1897 ESPNKPKT
-1909 EADASKFRDVAASDW
+1909 EPAKADASKFRDVATSDW

-1978 QKWAMDNGISDGT
+1978 QKWAMQNDISDGT

-1997 TREQLATILY
+1997 TREQLATILF
-2007 RYAKQKGYDVS
+2007 RYARMKGYDVS
-2018 KSAALTGFSD
+2018 KSAALTGFVDS
-2028 ADKVSGYA
+2028 DKVSSYA

>member
-1 MKTPSNNIMKGEGA
+1 MS
-15 CALPFLFKKSVLLLG
+15 LSLLST
-30 MLMLV
+30 V
-35 LLAIPP
+35 YAESPP
-41 IKALAAN
+41 TIKVPDG
-48 EYTIGDMV
+48 Y
-56 FEIDGEHEVAAYIE
+56 EIVAQYG
-70 SGYYDAPTLLVRVPS
+70 SGYTYTANGNEEELLFDTYIVRVPTDTTVIANVIPGFDIS
-85 NATQIGIN
+85 HCECSTHDWDNLGEDTYEFDNGYDLTIHSGCKEPEPTIYVPWEKSDLYDFYGVQYSDKNYDNTIQVYFFLANA
-93 VRANY
+93 
-98 GILTDY
+98 D
-104 GYETSY
+104 
-110 GEYKPSG
+110 SG
-117 EYHIWTFDDEKV
+117 ET
-129 KIADVEKGDWVDEA
+129 VDK
-143 YTKYDLY
+143 TKLSELLN
-150 IAAFIDTFDV
+150 TV
-160 DEEFADIVFF
+160 
-170 KSDVPISGGGLTDEE
+170 TDNNTNYY
-185 KKPLKDLLDTVSGA
+185 LS
-199 NETKWYQT
+199 N
-207 GDRYNGRDVIEDKNS
+207 DRYNGNPAETITDKRS
-222 GFWTEFIAENGAR
+222 GFWAEFTAVNGPRAR
-235 SIAEEM
+235 AQRI
-241 LEHASNTKQIETA
+241 LASDVPQADIDDTVVA
-254 TENLRMA
+254 LRVA
-261 IQKLIPISRA
+261 ISKLIPTTRA
-271 NTTPAYEAIEA
+271 NTTLLHEAIEA

-302 KDAATALMDTMF
+302 KDAAIALMGTMF
-314 ADGKPTQANNA
+314 ADGKPTPENKA

-349 SKYGTDGETR
+349 SKYGKDGETR

-374 SAPGALDGYTA
+374 SAPGALDDYTA

-408 SAIGQLEAGRLT
+408 SAIGQLESSRLT

-431 GLETQSQKQIH
+431 GLETKSQEQIH

-447 LDAYDVYMGRT
+447 LDAYDVYQKRT

-469 LTTELELPANASA
+469 LTTELTLPANASA

-507 FLNGELLNTT
+507 FRNGELLNTT
-517 SMFTYNDIGVSDG
+517 SMFTYNDIGVEGG

-558 AGYYTQYLYEIP
+558 AGYYTQYLYELP
-570 EYFRYSTI
+570 AYFRYSTI
-578 EAPAEVVAGEAFEI
+578 DAPAEVVAGEPFEI

-736 LGEASSEQESA
+736 LGVASSEQESA

-773 AELPSNVTKLDKSA
+773 AELPNNVTKLDKSA

-984 KVNGTEYAIRS
+984 KVNGTAYAIRS

-1028 QIVQDSFLNFTMPF
+1028 QIVQDSFLSFTMPF

-1082 HKNYIAIKAAYDK
+1082 HENYTAIKVAYNKGVLDIKAA
-1095 GVSAIN
+1095 A
-1101 AAQTVDAISTARRDA
+1101 TVDAINTARREA
-1116 AKAIEKAAAGSTGVD
+1116 AKAIEKAAAGSTGTDD
-1131 ESFRDG
+1131 EFRNG
-1137 WGNSENDKG
+1137 WGRPDNDKG

-1454 MNRETYRQDI
+1454 TNRETYRQNI

-1687 SGDASASVTAEVKLN
+1687 SGNADASVTAEVKLN

-1707 YEDVGGKQ
+1707 YEEVGGKQ

-1733 QTLSIK
+1733 QTLSTK

-1823 DVGKELPTVTK
+1823 DVGKELPTVTR

-1909 EADASKFRDVAASDW
+1909 EADASKFRDVAVSDW

-1963 VEGVNTN
+1963 VEGVNTT

>member
-1 MKTPSNNIMKGEGA
+1 MPNSPTASSVNQVVTKTYFFEYTEASFSITNKTGVVIVPLNIYKVDNFDKGVVINFLNTSPNWSKNADALSSAKASRSVLQSFGYKLDDKATDFYYLYFTDAGTPGNYKSLNFAVLIEITPNGTEPPKPLNFDELNKQLGRVSDEKSSDWYTTGDHWNGAEYSKNGFWADLTKAGGSLATAKKALNAVTQDEIDTA
-15 CALPFLFKKSVLLLG
+15 CANLKT
-30 MLMLV
+30 
-35 LLAIPP
+35 AI
-41 IKALAAN
+41 
-48 EYTIGDMV
+48 G
-56 FEIDGEHEVAAYIE
+56 
-70 SGYYDAPTLLVRVPS
+70 
-85 NATQIGIN
+85 
-93 VRANY
+93 
-98 GILTDY
+98 
-104 GYETSY
+104 
-110 GEYKPSG
+110 
-117 EYHIWTFDDEKV
+117 
-129 KIADVEKGDWVDEA
+129 
-143 YTKYDLY
+143 
-150 IAAFIDTFDV
+150 
-160 DEEFADIVFF
+160 
-170 KSDVPISGGGLTDEE
+170 
-185 KKPLKDLLDTVSGA
+185 
-199 NETKWYQT
+199 
-207 GDRYNGRDVIEDKNS
+207 
-222 GFWTEFIAENGAR
+222 
-235 SIAEEM
+235 
-241 LEHASNTKQIETA
+241 
-254 TENLRMA
+254 
-261 IQKLIPISRA
+261 KLIPTTRA
-271 NTTPAYEAIEA
+271 NTTLLYEELLN
-282 ATITE
+282 E
-287 KDDYT
+287 PSKDDYT
-292 PRSWAAYSEA
+292 PRTWAAYAEVRDRAEA
-302 KDAATALMDTMF
+302 MMASMFDGEGNPTDANT
-314 ADGKPTQANNA
+314 
-325 SANDTINAAAKRL
+325 SANGKQDELEALAAELTSKRE
-338 RDAQAALDLRV
+338 ALDLRV
-349 SKYGTDGETR
+349 SKYGKDGETR

-374 SAPGALDGYTA
+374 SAPDALNGYTP
-385 ESIAALQSALKTA
+385 ESVAALQSALKTA

-408 SAIGQLEAGRLT
+408 SAIGQLESSRLT
-420 DAVRAARAAAA
+420 NAVRAARAAAA
-431 GLETQSQKQIH
+431 GLETESQEQIH

-447 LDAYDVYMGRT
+447 LDAYDVYQKRT

-469 LTTELELPANASA
+469 LTTELTLPANASA

-507 FLNGELLNTT
+507 FRNGELLNTT
-517 SMFTYNDIGVSDG
+517 SMFDYNDIGVPDG

-558 AGYYTQYLYEIP
+558 AGYYTQYLYELP
-570 EYFRYSTI
+570 AYFRYSTI
-578 EAPAEVVAGEAFEI
+578 DAPAEVVAGEAFEV

-618 SATEADVETV
+618 SATEADAETV
-628 STRYVHR
+628 STNYVHR

-675 SVLVHVLPT
+675 SVLIHVLPT

-716 WRLVKDAYENGVQ
+716 WLLVKAAYENGVQ

-736 LGEASSEQESA
+736 LGVASSEQESA
-747 IQEIKRLQSTADSGN
+747 IQEINRLQSTADSGN

-773 AELPSNVTKLDKSA
+773 AELPNNVTKLDKSA

-793 LKAAYESMTDYQRNE
+793 LKTAYESMTDYQRNE

-817 EEIINAELKEAQ
+817 EKIINAKLKDAQ

-854 IDYLKANTPHEDWY
+854 IDYLKKNTPNEDWY
-868 QQNPVS
+868 QQKPES
-874 EIGNQKLA
+874 GIGNQKLA

-890 TGSKMNSPETNNSY
+890 KGAKMNSDETNQSY
-904 AYTRLDESYALQR
+904 VYKQLDESYALQR

-932 CRDAAIAGGNMNGPG
+932 CRDAALENGNRNGPG
-947 VISAADGSW
+947 EIRAADGSW

-984 KVNGTEYAIRS
+984 TINGTEYAIRS
-995 IKVTGLENAAQKSAL
+995 IKVTGLEHAAQKSAL

-1015 TAYRGRSAQNQCN
+1015 TAYRGRSAEIQCN

-1053 VAGTTSEVDQARAD
+1053 VAGTTSEVEKARTD
-1067 ALNALNAVFGKYDET
+1067 ALTALEAILNNYAEKYDAQSETYLAIKAKYDEGVA
-1082 HKNYIAIKAAYDK
+1082 KIEDK
-1095 GVSAIN
+1095 DQTS
-1101 AAQTVDAISTARRDA
+1101 TVDAINAERRSTANA
-1116 AKAIEKAAAGSTGVD
+1116 MAKAAAGNTGTDD
-1131 ESFRDG
+1131 EFLNG
-1137 WGNSENDKG
+1137 WGDPDNDKG
-1146 FYAGTPVGTVTVIVE
+1146 FYAGNYVGTVKVIVE
-1161 NTTYSGAPEGFYSD
+1161 NTTYSGAPKGFYTNPD
-1175 PNDPDYN
+1175 DPDYD
-1182 ITQDSIV
+1182 IEDSIV
-1189 YKENYTI
+1189 YRESYAI
-1196 GDQDSMM
+1196 GDEDSMM

-1227 SYLSGIAQKGRPD
+1227 TYLSSISNSQG
-1240 IKLAEF
+1240 KLGEF
-1246 DGGNESGWMGTLNGF
+1246 DGGDESGWMGTLNGF
-1261 FVNLSFAQFTVQ
+1261 FVNLSFAEFTVEK
-1273 PNQNTNIQLSDGD
+1273 NQNTNIQLADGD
-1286 VIHVMYTCTGLGED
+1286 VIHVMYTSTGLGED

-1331 SVAQPGGTYSYT
+1331 ASAAEPGGTYSYT
-1343 VMIDGDAA
+1343 VMIDDNAT
-1351 ELTIT
+1351 ELTILA
-1356 TDAAN
+1356 DAAN

-1379 GGSYYK
+1379 GSSYYK

-1407 PSMNNQSTEARDYV
+1407 PSMNNQSTEAREYV

-1427 HIVSANSGG
+1427 HIVSANSGTK
-1436 SDVDAQID
+1436 DVEAQID
-1444 ALPNPNDLTY
+1444 ALPNPDDLTY
-1454 MNRETYRQDI
+1454 ENRENYRQDI
-1464 VQAKQALDALKDPS
+1464 VQAKKAMDALKDS
-1478 SVSADRKQKLEA
+1478 KVDEVRAKKLTD
-1490 LCTKLAGFD
+1490 LCEKLAGFD

-1504 KAAIAA
+1504 KAAIAK

-1516 ATLDDEAAINA
+1516 AALEDEESINA
-1527 AKTKYDALD
+1527 AKEKYDALD
-1536 ADMLTYLKASEKQK
+1536 TELLKYLKASEKQK

-1555 QRMEELNEEL
+1555 QRMKELNEEL
-1565 LTKLVVAPDTV
+1565 LTKLVVTPDTV

-1591 YITEGQDVTLN
+1591 YITEGEPITLN
-1602 GETVKRSGTKF
+1602 GEPITRSGSKF

-1623 LNVTVQPVNVTLD
+1623 LNVTERPINVTLD
-1636 EKRPEITPA
+1636 EKRPEIAPA
-1645 ENASPETKAAANAI
+1645 EDATDDTKKAAAAI

-1687 SGDASASVTAEVKLN
+1687 SGNADASVTAEVKLN
-1702 ISVKN
+1702 ISVEK
-1707 YEDVGGKQ
+1707 YEEVGGKQ

-1733 QTLSIK
+1733 QTLSTK

-1759 LDMPQENLYVKHK
+1759 LNMPQENLYVKHK

-1823 DVGKELPTVTK
+1823 DVGKELPTVTR
-1834 PGKDFTGWTFVIDG
+1834 PGKDFTGWTFVIGG

-1884 NKTSSGSGSSGKI
+1884 NKTSSGGSSSGKI
-1897 ESPNKPNKSTMG
+1897 ESPNKPKT
-1909 EADASKFRDVAASDW
+1909 EPAKADASKFRDVATSDW

-1978 QKWAMDNGISDGT
+1978 QKWAMQNDISDGT

-1997 TREQLATILY
+1997 TREQLATILF
-2007 RYAKQKGYDVS
+2007 RYAKMKGYDVS
-2018 KSAALTGFSD
+2018 KSAALSGFAD
-2028 ADKVSGYA
+2028 ADKVSSYA
-2036 FDAMQWAVAEEL
+2036 VEAMQWAVAEEL

>member
-1 MKTPSNNIMKGEGA
+1 MPNSPTAASVKQVVPKTYFFKYTEASFSLTNKTGVVIVPLNIYKVDNFDKGVVINFLNTSPNWSKNADALSSAKASRSVLQSFGYKLDDKATDFYYLYFTDAGTPGNYKSLNFAVLIEITPNGTEPPKPLNFDELNKQLGRVSDEKSSDWYTTGDHWNGAEYSKNGFWADLTKAGGSLATAKKALNAVTQDEIDTA
-15 CALPFLFKKSVLLLG
+15 CANLKT
-30 MLMLV
+30 
-35 LLAIPP
+35 AI
-41 IKALAAN
+41 
-48 EYTIGDMV
+48 G
-56 FEIDGEHEVAAYIE
+56 
-70 SGYYDAPTLLVRVPS
+70 
-85 NATQIGIN
+85 
-93 VRANY
+93 
-98 GILTDY
+98 
-104 GYETSY
+104 
-110 GEYKPSG
+110 
-117 EYHIWTFDDEKV
+117 
-129 KIADVEKGDWVDEA
+129 
-143 YTKYDLY
+143 
-150 IAAFIDTFDV
+150 
-160 DEEFADIVFF
+160 
-170 KSDVPISGGGLTDEE
+170 
-185 KKPLKDLLDTVSGA
+185 
-199 NETKWYQT
+199 
-207 GDRYNGRDVIEDKNS
+207 
-222 GFWTEFIAENGAR
+222 
-235 SIAEEM
+235 
-241 LEHASNTKQIETA
+241 
-254 TENLRMA
+254 
-261 IQKLIPISRA
+261 KLIPTTRA
-271 NTTPAYEAIEA
+271 NTTLLYEELLN
-282 ATITE
+282 E
-287 KDDYT
+287 PSKDDYT
-292 PRSWAAYSEA
+292 PRTWAAYAEVRDRAEA
-302 KDAATALMDTMF
+302 MMASMFDGEGNPTDANT
-314 ADGKPTQANNA
+314 
-325 SANDTINAAAKRL
+325 SANGKQDELEALAAELTSKRE
-338 RDAQAALDLRV
+338 ALDLRV
-349 SKYGTDGETR
+349 SKYGKDGETR

-374 SAPGALDGYTA
+374 SAPDALNGYTS
-385 ESIAALQSALKTA
+385 ESVAALQSALKTA

-408 SAIGQLEAGRLT
+408 SAIGQLESSRLT
-420 DAVRAARAAAA
+420 NAVRAARAAAA
-431 GLETQSQKQIH
+431 GLETLSQEQIH

-447 LDAYDVYMGRT
+447 LDAYDVYQKRT

-469 LTTELELPANASA
+469 LTTELELPANTSA

-498 SKYDPSLLV
+498 GKYDPSLLV
-507 FLNGELLNTT
+507 FCNGELLNTT
-517 SMFTYNDIGVSDG
+517 SMFTYNDIGAEGG

-570 EYFRYSTI
+570 AYFRYSRV

-618 SATEADVETV
+618 SATEADAETV
-628 STRYVHR
+628 STNYVHR

-675 SVLVHVLPT
+675 SVLIHVLPT

-716 WRLVKDAYENGVQ
+716 WLLVKATYENGVQ

-736 LGEASSEQESA
+736 LGVASSEQESA

-762 NSNLKKFRDIL
+762 NNNLKKFRDIL
-773 AELPSNVTKLDKSA
+773 AELPNDVNKLDKSA

-793 LKAAYESMTDYQRNE
+793 LKTAYESMTDYQRSE

-817 EEIINAELKEAQ
+817 EKIINAKLKDAQ

-854 IDYLKANTPHEDWY
+854 IDYLKTHTPNEDWY
-868 QQNPVS
+868 QQKPES
-874 EIGNQKLA
+874 GIGHQKLA

-890 TGSKMNSPETNNSY
+890 KGAKMNSDETNQSY
-904 AYTRLDESYALQR
+904 AYTQLDESYALQR

-932 CRDAAIAGGNMNGPG
+932 CRDAALENGNRNGPG
-947 VISAADGSW
+947 EIRAADGSW

-984 KVNGTEYAIRS
+984 TINGTEYAIRS
-995 IKVTGLENAAQKSAL
+995 IKVTGLEHAAQKSAL

-1015 TAYRGRSAQNQCN
+1015 TGYRGRNAQVQCN

-1053 VAGTTSEVDQARAD
+1053 VAGTTSEVEKARND
-1067 ALNALNAVFGKYDET
+1067 ALTALNAVFGKYDET
-1082 HKNYIAIKAAYDK
+1082 HKNYAAIEAAYGK
-1095 GVSAIN
+1095 GVSDIN
-1101 AAQTVDAISTARRDA
+1101 AAQTVDAINTARREA

-1131 ESFRDG
+1131 ESFLDG

-1273 PNQNTNIQLSDGD
+1273 PNQNTNIQLADGD
-1286 VIHVMYTCTGLGED
+1286 VIHVMYTSTGLGED

-1331 SVAQPGGTYSYT
+1331 ASAAEPGGTYSYT
-1343 VMIDGDAA
+1343 VMIDDNAT
-1351 ELTIT
+1351 ELTILA
-1356 TDAAN
+1356 DAAN

-1379 GGSYYK
+1379 GSSYYK

-1407 PSMNNQSTEARDYV
+1407 PSMNNQSTEAREYV

-1427 HIVSANSGG
+1427 HIVSASSGG
-1436 SDVDAQID
+1436 TEVDAQID
-1444 ALPNPNDLTY
+1444 ALPNPDDLTY
-1454 MNRETYRQDI
+1454 ENRENYRQDI
-1464 VQAKQALDALKDPS
+1464 VQAKKAMDALKDS
-1478 SVSADRKQKLEA
+1478 KVDEVRAKKLTD
-1490 LCTKLAGFD
+1490 LCEKLAGFD

-1504 KAAIAA
+1504 KAAIAK

-1516 ATLDDEAAINA
+1516 AALEDEESINA
-1527 AKTKYDALD
+1527 AKEKYDALD
-1536 ADMLTYLKASEKQK
+1536 TELLKYLKASEKQK

-1555 QRMEELNEEL
+1555 QRMKELNEEL
-1565 LTKLVVAPDTV
+1565 LTKLVVTPDTV

-1591 YITEGQDVTLN
+1591 YITEGEPITLN
-1602 GETVKRSGTKF
+1602 GEPITRSGSKF

-1687 SGDASASVTAEVKLN
+1687 SGNADASVTAEVKLN
-1702 ISVKN
+1702 ISVEK
-1707 YEDVGGKQ
+1707 YEEVGGKQ

-1720 ITPQVTY
+1720 ITPQVAY

-1733 QTLSIK
+1733 QTLSTK

-1759 LDMPQENLYVKHK
+1759 LNMPQENLYVKHK

-1823 DVGKELPTVTK
+1823 DVGKELPTVTR
-1834 PGKDFTGWTFVIDG
+1834 PGKDFTGWTFVIGG

-1884 NKTSSGSGSSGKI
+1884 NKTSSGGSSSGKI
-1897 ESPNKPNKSTMG
+1897 ESPNKPKT
-1909 EADASKFRDVAASDW
+1909 EPAKADASKFRDVATSDW

-1963 VEGVNTN
+1963 VEGVNTT

-1978 QKWAMDNGISDGT
+1978 QKWAMQNDISDGT

-2018 KSAALTGFSD
+2018 KSAALTGFVDS
-2028 ADKVSGYA
+2028 DKVSSYA

>member
-1 MKTPSNNIMKGEGA
+1 MVRTGRFTSGRGSERSLCLEKAVVLILTIIIFVSIFSVTAYAATKNCSIQMDTAKQVGTITYNGTSYPLFNVQVNLQEYDAISIVKESGTITVNGAETKYPTGIQANNSGTVGLVPDREVPYDQENVVFDA
-15 CALPFLFKKSVLLLG
+15 AKSCYQDN
-30 MLMLV
+30 
-35 LLAIPP
+35 
-41 IKALAAN
+41 KASITL
-48 EYTIGDMV
+48 D
-56 FEIDGEHEVAAYIE
+56 DGESISE
-70 SGYYDAPTLLVRVPS
+70 SGTCLLFRLQIGSRRRKTNCAFLAVSWGNFGGTEYDTKVLEELLTSVSDENANNNYYTSNDRYDGKQYSTISFWAEFTKKDGARDQAQKVLNNPVNQNAINAAVKDLEAAISKLISKKDYANTTLL
-85 NATQIGIN
+85 
-93 VRANY
+93 
-98 GILTDY
+98 
-104 GYETSY
+104 YEAMQHTVDKDRYTPMSY
-110 GEYKPSG
+110 
-117 EYHIWTFDDEKV
+117 
-129 KIADVEKGDWVDEA
+129 AA
-143 YTKYDLY
+143 YTKAYDEASALMAQMFDSDGNPTEANKPDKQQTLEALAEKLE
-150 IAAFIDTFDV
+150 AAWKNL
-160 DEEFADIVFF
+160 DER
-170 KSDVPISGGGLTDEE
+170 
-185 KKPLKDLLDTVSGA
+185 VS
-199 NETKWYQT
+199 
-207 GDRYNGRDVIEDKNS
+207 YNGK
-222 GFWTEFIAENGAR
+222 
-235 SIAEEM
+235 
-241 LEHASNTKQIETA
+241 
-254 TENLRMA
+254 
-261 IQKLIPISRA
+261 
-271 NTTPAYEAIEA
+271 
-282 ATITE
+282 
-287 KDDYT
+287 
-292 PRSWAAYSEA
+292 
-302 KDAATALMDTMF
+302 
-314 ADGKPTQANNA
+314 
-325 SANDTINAAAKRL
+325 
-338 RDAQAALDLRV
+338 
-349 SKYGTDGETR
+349 DGETR

-374 SAPGALDGYTA
+374 SAPDALNGYTS
-385 ESIAALQSALKTA
+385 ESVAALQSALKTA
-398 NETLAETPVY
+398 NKTLAETPVY

-431 GLETQSQKQIH
+431 GLETQLQEPIH

-447 LDAYDVYMGRT
+447 LDAYDVYQKRT

-469 LTTELELPANASA
+469 LTTELTLPANASA

-507 FLNGELLNTT
+507 FRNGELLNTT

-716 WRLVKDAYENGVQ
+716 WLLVKAAYENGVQ

-793 LKAAYESMTDYQRNE
+793 LKTAYESMTDYQRSE
-808 LSEQEVARY
+808 LSEQEIARY
-817 EEIINAELKEAQ
+817 EEIINAKLKEAQ
-829 KHQLKFEQAFSDG
+829 KHRLKFEQAFSDG

-932 CRDAAIAGGNMNGPG
+932 CRDAAIENGNRNGPG

-1182 ITQDSIV
+1182 IT
-1189 YKENYTI
+1189 
-1196 GDQDSMM
+1196 
-1203 TVILRALADDGYE
+1203 
-1216 WTGTGGSKFGI
+1216 
-1227 SYLSGIAQKGRPD
+1227 
-1240 IKLAEF
+1240 
-1246 DGGNESGWMGTLNGF
+1246 
-1261 FVNLSFAQFTVQ
+1261 
-1273 PNQNTNIQLSDGD
+1273 
-1286 VIHVMYTCTGLGED
+1286 
-1300 LGGTFYNSD
+1300 
-1309 TTLKALKVMD
+1309 
-1319 GDKTLVLAPEFE
+1319 
-1331 SVAQPGGTYSYT
+1331 
-1343 VMIDGDAA
+1343 
-1351 ELTIT
+1351 
-1356 TDAAN
+1356 
-1361 KNYLVKRFL
+1361 
-1370 NEKVTDNTE
+1370 
-1379 GGSYYK
+1379 
-1385 STQAIPVVSGDTIYI
+1385 
-1400 GCGEPVW
+1400 
-1407 PSMNNQSTEARDYV
+1407 
-1421 GTWYEL
+1421 
-1427 HIVSANSGG
+1427 
-1436 SDVDAQID
+1436 
-1444 ALPNPNDLTY
+1444 
-1454 MNRETYRQDI
+1454 
-1464 VQAKQALDALKDPS
+1464 
-1478 SVSADRKQKLEA
+1478 
-1490 LCTKLAGFD
+1490 
-1499 AVDEV
+1499 
-1504 KAAIAA
+1504 
-1510 LPSVSN
+1510 
-1516 ATLDDEAAINA
+1516 
-1527 AKTKYDALD
+1527 
-1536 ADMLTYLKASEKQK
+1536 
-1550 LSDLL
+1550 
-1555 QRMEELNEEL
+1555 
-1565 LTKLVVAPDTV
+1565 
-1576 TAVVDAKTKTIQLVG
+1576 
-1591 YITEGQDVTLN
+1591 
-1602 GETVKRSGTKF
+1602 
-1613 TLGNTVYRVV
+1613 
-1623 LNVTVQPVNVTLD
+1623 
-1636 EKRPEITPA
+1636 
-1645 ENASPETKAAANAI
+1645 
-1659 TSPSTTSDGLAAA
+1659 
-1672 AADHLTETAKKQAEA
+1672 
-1687 SGDASASVTAEVKLN
+1687 
-1702 ISVKN
+1702 
-1707 YEDVGGKQ
+1707 
-1715 ELTLD
+1715 
-1720 ITPQVTY
+1720 
-1727 TVTADG
+1727 
-1733 QTLSIK
+1733 
-1739 TETLDNSA
+1739 
-1747 IKAPVTISVALP
+1747 
-1759 LDMPQENLYVKHK
+1759 
-1772 LEDGSFEYIKPTIER
+1772 
-1787 NVATWQQSSFSI
+1787 
-1799 VVLTADSRTA
+1799 
-1809 TVKMNDLDVTLTPE
+1809 
-1823 DVGKELPTVTK
+1823 
-1834 PGKDFTGWTFVIDG
+1834 
-1848 TEYPGGPYTKLTDEL
+1848 
-1863 LDALNKAQT
+1863 
-1872 EGKEITATPNFK
+1872 
-1884 NKTSSGSGSSGKI
+1884 
-1897 ESPNKPNKSTMG
+1897 
-1909 EADASKFRDVAASDW
+1909 
-1924 YFDAVQYVLEKGL
+1924 
-1937 MNGTSD
+1937 
-1943 WTFAPNDATTRGMIV
+1943 
-1958 TILAR
+1958 
-1963 VEGVNTN
+1963 
-1970 GNPWYAAG
+1970 
-1978 QKWAMDNGISDGT
+1978 
-1991 NMPGVI
+1991 
-1997 TREQLATILY
+1997 
-2007 RYAKQKGYDVS
+2007 
-2018 KSAALTGFSD
+2018 
-2028 ADKVSGYA
+2028 
-2036 FDAMQWAVAEEL
+2036 
-2048 LKGSN
+2048 
-2053 GKLDPQGSATRAQ
+2053 
-2066 VATILMRFMQKYEK
+2066 

>member
-1 MKTPSNNIMKGEGA
+1 MDTAKQVGTITYNGTSYPLFNVQVNLQEYDAISIVKESGTITVNGAETKYPTGIQANNSGTVGLVPDREVPYDQENVVFDA
-15 CALPFLFKKSVLLLG
+15 AKSCYQDN
-30 MLMLV
+30 
-35 LLAIPP
+35 
-41 IKALAAN
+41 KASITL
-48 EYTIGDMV
+48 D
-56 FEIDGEHEVAAYIE
+56 DGESISE
-70 SGYYDAPTLLVRVPS
+70 SGTCLLFRLQIGSGRRKTNCAFLAVSWGNFGGTEYDTKVLEELLTSVSDENANNNYYTSNDRYDGKQYSTISFWAEFTKKDGARDQAQKVLNNPVNQNAINAAVKDLEAAISKLISKKDYANTTLL
-85 NATQIGIN
+85 
-93 VRANY
+93 
-98 GILTDY
+98 
-104 GYETSY
+104 YEAMQHTVDKDRYTPMSY
-110 GEYKPSG
+110 
-117 EYHIWTFDDEKV
+117 
-129 KIADVEKGDWVDEA
+129 AA
-143 YTKYDLY
+143 YTKAYDEASALMAQMFDSDGNPTEANKPDKQQTLEALAEKLE
-150 IAAFIDTFDV
+150 AAWKNL
-160 DEEFADIVFF
+160 DER
-170 KSDVPISGGGLTDEE
+170 
-185 KKPLKDLLDTVSGA
+185 VS
-199 NETKWYQT
+199 
-207 GDRYNGRDVIEDKNS
+207 YNGK
-222 GFWTEFIAENGAR
+222 
-235 SIAEEM
+235 
-241 LEHASNTKQIETA
+241 
-254 TENLRMA
+254 
-261 IQKLIPISRA
+261 
-271 NTTPAYEAIEA
+271 
-282 ATITE
+282 
-287 KDDYT
+287 
-292 PRSWAAYSEA
+292 
-302 KDAATALMDTMF
+302 
-314 ADGKPTQANNA
+314 
-325 SANDTINAAAKRL
+325 
-338 RDAQAALDLRV
+338 
-349 SKYGTDGETR
+349 DGETR

-374 SAPGALDGYTA
+374 SAPGALGGYTA
-385 ESIAALQSALKTA
+385 ESVAALQSALKTA

-469 LTTELELPANASA
+469 LTTELELPANTSA

-578 EAPAEVVAGEAFEI
+578 EAPAEVVAGEAFEV

-628 STRYVHR
+628 STNYVHR
-635 NTYQTTD
+635 DTYQTTD

-675 SVLVHVLPT
+675 SVLIHVLPT

-773 AELPSNVTKLDKSA
+773 AELPNNVTKLDKSA

-793 LKAAYESMTDYQRNE
+793 LKTAYEAMTDYQRSE

-1454 MNRETYRQDI
+1454 TNRETYRQDI

-1733 QTLSIK
+1733 QTLSTK

-1884 NKTSSGSGSSGKI
+1884 NKTSSGSSSSGKI
-1897 ESPNKPNKSTMG
+1897 ESPNKPKT
-1909 EADASKFRDVAASDW
+1909 EPAKADASKFRDVATSDW

-2018 KSAALTGFSD
+2018 KTAALTGFSD

-2036 FDAMQWAVAEEL
+2036 FDAMQWAVAEGL
-2048 LKGSN
+2048 LQGSN

>member
-1 MKTPSNNIMKGEGA
+1 MLLFRLPYGIGTKRNPYVTHAFLLIAWSGNSDEIDKGELNA
-15 CALPFLFKKSVLLLG
+15 
-30 MLMLV
+30 
-35 LLAIPP
+35 AIA
-41 IKALAAN
+41 KAPKAAN
-48 EYTIGDMV
+48 EDTVYW
-56 FEIDGEHEVAAYIE
+56 HENDKWN
-70 SGYYDAPTLLVRVPS
+70 G
-85 NATQIGIN
+85 
-93 VRANY
+93 
-98 GILTDY
+98 
-104 GYETSY
+104 
-110 GEYKPSG
+110 
-117 EYHIWTFDDEKV
+117 
-129 KIADVEKGDWVDEA
+129 KIASKTGFWNEMQSALSTAK
-143 YTKYDLY
+143 
-150 IAAFIDTFDV
+150 
-160 DEEFADIVFF
+160 
-170 KSDVPISGGGLTDEE
+170 
-185 KKPLKDLLDTVSGA
+185 TVSA
-199 NETKWYQT
+199 NKFAS
-207 GDRYNGRDVIEDKNS
+207 EDAVKKATDNLNS
-222 GFWTEFIAENGAR
+222 AVSNLIKAEN
-235 SIAEEM
+235 
-241 LEHASNTKQIETA
+241 
-254 TENLRMA
+254 
-261 IQKLIPISRA
+261 A
-271 NTTPAYEAIEA
+271 NTTLLYEELLN
-282 ATITE
+282 E
-287 KDDYT
+287 PSKDDYT
-292 PRSWAAYSEA
+292 PRTWAAYAEVRDRAEA
-302 KDAATALMDTMF
+302 MMASMFDDKGNPTDANT
-314 ADGKPTQANNA
+314 
-325 SANDTINAAAKRL
+325 SANGKQDELVALAVELTSKRE
-338 RDAQAALDLRV
+338 ALDLRV
-349 SKYGTDGETR
+349 SKYGKDGETR

-374 SAPGALDGYTA
+374 SAPGALNGYTS
-385 ESIAALQSALKTA
+385 ESVAALQSALKTA

-408 SAIGQLEAGRLT
+408 SAIGQLESSRLT
-420 DAVRAARAAAA
+420 AAVRAARAAAA
-431 GLETQSQKQIH
+431 GLETLSQEQIH

-469 LTTELELPANASA
+469 LTTELTLPANASA

-507 FLNGELLNTT
+507 FRNGELLNTT
-517 SMFTYNDIGVSDG
+517 SMFDYNDIGVEGG

-558 AGYYTQYLYEIP
+558 AGYYTQYLYELP
-570 EYFRYSTI
+570 AYFRYSTI
-578 EAPAEVVAGEAFEI
+578 DAPAEVVAGEPFEI

-618 SATEADVETV
+618 SATEADAETV
-628 STRYVHR
+628 STNYVHR

-642 ENGKATLTLYN
+642 ENSKATLTLYN

-716 WRLVKDAYENGVQ
+716 WLLVKAAYENGVQ

-736 LGEASSEQESA
+736 LGVASSEQESA

-773 AELPSNVTKLDKSA
+773 AELPNDVNKLDKSA

-793 LKAAYESMTDYQRNE
+793 LKTAYEAMTDYQRSE

-868 QQNPVS
+868 QQNPLS

-984 KVNGTEYAIRS
+984 TVNDTEYTIRS

-1015 TAYRGRSAQNQCN
+1015 TGYRGRNAQVQCN

-1053 VAGTTSEVDQARAD
+1053 VAGTTSEVEKARTD
-1067 ALNALNAVFGKYDET
+1067 ALTALNAVFGKYDET
-1082 HKNYIAIKAAYDK
+1082 HENHTAIKAAYDK
-1095 GVSAIN
+1095 GVSDIN
-1101 AAQTVDAISTARRDA
+1101 AAQTVDAINTARRDA

-1131 ESFRDG
+1131 ESFLDG

-1273 PNQNTNIQLSDGD
+1273 PNQNTNIQLADGD
-1286 VIHVMYTCTGLGED
+1286 VIHVMYTSTGLGED

-1331 SVAQPGGTYSYT
+1331 ASAAEPGGTYSYT
-1343 VMIDGDAA
+1343 VMIDDNAT
-1351 ELTIT
+1351 ELTILA
-1356 TDAAN
+1356 DAAN

-1379 GGSYYK
+1379 GSSYYK

-1407 PSMNNQSTEARDYV
+1407 PSMNNQSTEAREYV

-1427 HIVSANSGG
+1427 HIVSASSGG
-1436 SDVDAQID
+1436 TEVDAQID
-1444 ALPNPNDLTY
+1444 ALPNPDDLTY
-1454 MNRETYRQDI
+1454 ENRENYRQDI
-1464 VQAKQALDALKDPS
+1464 VQAKKAMDALKDS
-1478 SVSADRKQKLEA
+1478 KVDEVRAKKLTD
-1490 LCTKLAGFD
+1490 LCEKLAGFD

-1504 KAAIAA
+1504 KAAIAK

-1516 ATLDDEAAINA
+1516 AALEDEESINA
-1527 AKTKYDALD
+1527 AKEKYDALD
-1536 ADMLTYLKASEKQK
+1536 TELLKYLKASEKQK

-1555 QRMEELNEEL
+1555 QRMKELNEEL
-1565 LTKLVVAPDTV
+1565 LTKLVVTPDTV

-1591 YITEGQDVTLN
+1591 YITEGEPITLN
-1602 GETVKRSGTKF
+1602 GEPITRSGSKF

-1623 LNVTVQPVNVTLD
+1623 LNVTERPINVTLD
-1636 EKRPEITPA
+1636 EKRPEIAPA
-1645 ENASPETKAAANAI
+1645 EDATDDTKKAAAAI

-1687 SGDASASVTAEVKLN
+1687 SGNADASVTAEVKLN
-1702 ISVKN
+1702 ISVEK
-1707 YEDVGGKQ
+1707 YEEVGGKQ

-1733 QTLSIK
+1733 QTLSTK

-1759 LDMPQENLYVKHK
+1759 LNMPQENLYVKHK

-1823 DVGKELPTVTK
+1823 DVGKELPTVTR
-1834 PGKDFTGWTFVIDG
+1834 PGKDFTGWTFVIGG

-1884 NKTSSGSGSSGKI
+1884 NKTSSGGSSSGKI
-1897 ESPNKPNKSTMG
+1897 ESPNKPKT
-1909 EADASKFRDVAASDW
+1909 EPAKADASKFRDVSSSDW

-1963 VEGVNTN
+1963 VEGVNTT

-1978 QKWAMDNGISDGT
+1978 QKWAMQNDISDGT

-2018 KSAALTGFSD
+2018 KSAALTGFVDS
-2028 ADKVSGYA
+2028 DKVSSYA

>member
-1 MKTPSNNIMKGEGA
+1 MSDEAITALGSKYFAKASNGENGGYPVLTFASLSADKTK
-15 CALPFLFKKSVLLLG
+15 L
-30 MLMLV
+30 
-35 LLAIPP
+35 
-41 IKALAAN
+41 KAELDKVP
-48 EYTIGDMV
+48 T
-56 FEIDGEHEVAAYIE
+56 
-70 SGYYDAPTLLVRVPS
+70 SGYYTED
-85 NATQIGIN
+85 
-93 VRANY
+93 
-98 GILTDY
+98 
-104 GYETSY
+104 
-110 GEYKPSG
+110 
-117 EYHIWTFDDEKV
+117 
-129 KIADVEKGDWVDEA
+129 
-143 YTKYDLY
+143 
-150 IAAFIDTFDV
+150 
-160 DEEFADIVFF
+160 
-170 KSDVPISGGGLTDEE
+170 
-185 KKPLKDLLDTVSGA
+185 
-199 NETKWYQT
+199 
-207 GDRYNGRDVIEDKNS
+207 DRYNGVDTSKN
-222 GFWTEFIAENGAR
+222 GFWADMKEFVKGAQEVYENESAGQAEVD
-235 SIAEEM
+235 
-241 LEHASNTKQIETA
+241 LETA
-254 TENLRMA
+254 KLKNGLQA
-261 IQKLIPISRA
+261 YVGKLISTSNA
-271 NTTPAYEAIEA
+271 NTTLLHEAIEA

-578 EAPAEVVAGEAFEI
+578 EAPAEVVAGEAFEV

-618 SATEADVETV
+618 SATEADAETV
-628 STRYVHR
+628 STNYVHR
-635 NTYQTTD
+635 DTYQTTD

-1175 PNDPDYN
+1175 PNDLDYN

-1454 MNRETYRQDI
+1454 TNRETYRQDI

-1733 QTLSIK
+1733 QTLSTK

-1897 ESPNKPNKSTMG
+1897 ESPNRPKTEPAK
-1909 EADASKFRDVAASDW
+1909 ADASKFRDVAASDW

-2018 KSAALTGFSD
+2018 KTAALTGFSD

-2036 FDAMQWAVAEEL
+2036 FDAMQWAVAEGL
-2048 LKGSN
+2048 LQGSN

>member
-1 MKTPSNNIMKGEGA
+1 MDTAKQVGTITYNGTSYPLFNVQVNLQEYDAISIVKESGTITVNGAETKYPTGIQANNSGTVGLVPDREVPYDQENVVFDA
-15 CALPFLFKKSVLLLG
+15 AKSCYQDN
-30 MLMLV
+30 
-35 LLAIPP
+35 
-41 IKALAAN
+41 KASITL
-48 EYTIGDMV
+48 D
-56 FEIDGEHEVAAYIE
+56 DGESISE
-70 SGYYDAPTLLVRVPS
+70 SGTCLLFRLQIGSGRRKTNCAFLAVSWGNFGGTEYDTKVLEELLTSVSDENANNNYYTSNDRYDGKQYSTISFWAEFTKKDGARDQAQKVLNNPVNQNAINAAVKDLEAAISKLISKKDYANTTLL
-85 NATQIGIN
+85 
-93 VRANY
+93 
-98 GILTDY
+98 
-104 GYETSY
+104 YEAMQHTVDKDRYTPMSY
-110 GEYKPSG
+110 
-117 EYHIWTFDDEKV
+117 
-129 KIADVEKGDWVDEA
+129 AA
-143 YTKYDLY
+143 YTKAYDEASALMAQMFDSDGNPTEANKPDKQQTLEALAEKLE
-150 IAAFIDTFDV
+150 AAWKNL
-160 DEEFADIVFF
+160 DER
-170 KSDVPISGGGLTDEE
+170 
-185 KKPLKDLLDTVSGA
+185 VS
-199 NETKWYQT
+199 
-207 GDRYNGRDVIEDKNS
+207 YNGK
-222 GFWTEFIAENGAR
+222 
-235 SIAEEM
+235 
-241 LEHASNTKQIETA
+241 
-254 TENLRMA
+254 
-261 IQKLIPISRA
+261 
-271 NTTPAYEAIEA
+271 
-282 ATITE
+282 
-287 KDDYT
+287 
-292 PRSWAAYSEA
+292 
-302 KDAATALMDTMF
+302 
-314 ADGKPTQANNA
+314 
-325 SANDTINAAAKRL
+325 
-338 RDAQAALDLRV
+338 
-349 SKYGTDGETR
+349 DGETR

-570 EYFRYSTI
+570 EYFRYSRV
-578 EAPAEVVAGEAFEI
+578 EAPAEVVAGEAFEV

-628 STRYVHR
+628 STNYVHR
-635 NTYQTTD
+635 DTYQTTD

-675 SVLVHVLPT
+675 SVLIHVLPT

-716 WRLVKDAYENGVQ
+716 WLLVKAAYENGVQ

-736 LGEASSEQESA
+736 LGVASSEQESA

-773 AELPSNVTKLDKSA
+773 AELPNNVTKLDKSA

-793 LKAAYESMTDYQRNE
+793 LKTAYEAMTDYQRSE

-1454 MNRETYRQDI
+1454 TNRETYRQDI

-1478 SVSADRKQKLEA
+1478 SVSADRKQKLED

-1733 QTLSIK
+1733 QTLSTK

-2007 RYAKQKGYDVS
+2007 RYAKQKGYNVS
-2018 KSAALTGFSD
+2018 KTAALTGFSD

-2036 FDAMQWAVAEEL
+2036 FDAMQWAVAEGL
-2048 LKGSN
+2048 LQGSN

>member
-1 MKTPSNNIMKGEGA
+1 MDTAKQVGTITYNGTSYPLFNVQVNLQEYDAISIVKESGTITVNGAETKYPTGIQANNSGTVGLVPDREVPYDQENVVFDA
-15 CALPFLFKKSVLLLG
+15 AKSCYQDN
-30 MLMLV
+30 
-35 LLAIPP
+35 
-41 IKALAAN
+41 KASITL
-48 EYTIGDMV
+48 D
-56 FEIDGEHEVAAYIE
+56 DGESISE
-70 SGYYDAPTLLVRVPS
+70 SGTCLLFRLQIGSGRRKTNCAFLAVSWGNFGGTEYDTKVLEELLTSVSDENANNNYYTSNDRYDGKQYSTISFWAEFTKKDGARDQAQKVLNNPVNQNAINAAVKDLEAAISKLISKKDYANTTLL
-85 NATQIGIN
+85 
-93 VRANY
+93 
-98 GILTDY
+98 
-104 GYETSY
+104 YEAMQHTVDKDRYTPMSY
-110 GEYKPSG
+110 
-117 EYHIWTFDDEKV
+117 
-129 KIADVEKGDWVDEA
+129 AA
-143 YTKYDLY
+143 YTKAYDEASALMAQMFDSDGNPTEANKPDKQQTLEALAEKLE
-150 IAAFIDTFDV
+150 AAWKNL
-160 DEEFADIVFF
+160 DER
-170 KSDVPISGGGLTDEE
+170 
-185 KKPLKDLLDTVSGA
+185 VS
-199 NETKWYQT
+199 
-207 GDRYNGRDVIEDKNS
+207 YNGK
-222 GFWTEFIAENGAR
+222 
-235 SIAEEM
+235 
-241 LEHASNTKQIETA
+241 
-254 TENLRMA
+254 
-261 IQKLIPISRA
+261 
-271 NTTPAYEAIEA
+271 
-282 ATITE
+282 
-287 KDDYT
+287 
-292 PRSWAAYSEA
+292 
-302 KDAATALMDTMF
+302 
-314 ADGKPTQANNA
+314 
-325 SANDTINAAAKRL
+325 
-338 RDAQAALDLRV
+338 
-349 SKYGTDGETR
+349 DGETR

-374 SAPGALDGYTA
+374 SAPGALGGYTA
-385 ESIAALQSALKTA
+385 ESVAALQSALKTA

-469 LTTELELPANASA
+469 LTTELELPANTSA

-578 EAPAEVVAGEAFEI
+578 EAPAEVVAGEAFEV

-607 KTPVVG
+607 KIPVVG

-618 SATEADVETV
+618 SATEADAETV
-628 STRYVHR
+628 STNYVHR
-635 NTYQTTD
+635 DTYQTTD

-736 LGEASSEQESA
+736 LGKASSEQESA

-995 IKVTGLENAAQKSAL
+995 VKVTGLENAAQKSAL

-1454 MNRETYRQDI
+1454 TNRETYRQDI

-1613 TLGNTVYRVV
+1613 TLGNTVYHVV

-1733 QTLSIK
+1733 QTLSTK

-1823 DVGKELPTVTK
+1823 DVGKELPTVTR

-2036 FDAMQWAVAEEL
+2036 FDAMQWAVAEGL
-2048 LKGSN
+2048 LQGSN
-2053 GKLDPQGSATRAQ
+2053 GKLNPQGSATRAQ